1 MKAIWMKKGIMTLM
15 AAAVTM
21 SPERVASEPDHW
33 EYEASQDFTV
43 TSDGVYQFE
52 LYGAQGGSYQEHTG
66 GKGGMVNMQVSLH
79 QNDRVELRIGG
90 SNDSQGGGQGTL
102 TSGGGAATVVINGV
116 TAAVAGGGGGATD
129 TQDGGYGGE
138 VLGGGAINSNG
149 ESSSEPNSAGGGGG
163 YQGGQ
168 SGYTRY
174 HEHTG
179 SEESGGGCYTGEI
192 RHTHDGSCFVQC
204 GTFENFRV
212 SDDQPGYIEANCS
225 VCGEWGSNE
234 GDMDSDFITD
244 GSWTHT
250 KRDCGKDNGA
260 IEGYR
265 LVCGKSK
272 DVIEENKQAYGG
284 TNYYNAEM
292 CRNVSTAAGV
302 RLGNGK
308 IVITQCPQEQ
318 LTLNYFNY
326 DMTLLGS
333 VTTSKGSMADYPVK
347 TEPVRKAD
355 SQYSYTF
362 TGWDDME
369 TGRKEN
375 LTGTDTVHS
384 PVTENKN
391 YIAVYRKIPKEYTV
405 TLEDA
410 YGNVVETITA
420 AYGKQMPDIT
430 LPVREDGL
438 FAGYYL
444 QKGGRGTCYY
454 STSGEAVRKSDIVQ
468 DETFY
473 AYWINPVSVT
483 KQPVSV
489 EVESDYEESYMEVA
503 YAQSTEQGY
512 TITPQWYMQQNGK
525 KTKVENGNT
534 VKCKIPSGYKA
545 GKYTFWCELTVT
557 SEQNGQQIKVS
568 SNQAALQVN
577 QAAEPPKKEDTK
589 PTSPDQ
595 DKDNTTGNPGDT
607 NNGSTP
613 PPDKSDNGSTP
624 PPDKSD
630 NGSTPPPDKSDNG
643 STPLPDN
650 SGNGSTTP
658 PDNSNNGSATPPD
671 NSNNGSTPP
680 PDKSDNGSTTLPD
693 NSDNGST
700 GKTDGADNE
709 ATSKPNIPNNLING
723 ALSKNDITNINDA
736 AFTLAV
742 NPSQLP
748 VNGSKQENTE
758 NTMPALTMVPDP
770 VALTTIPDDTPW
782 ESHASTADSPWI
794 NHTGADNTDYNQAS
808 PDQDAISPQS
818 HATYETELVK
828 ANYSFIVGLSIL
840 GLIAILL
847 LILFLSNNRVDR
859 CAEE

>member
-1 MKAIWMKKGIMTLM
+1 MNAIWMKKGIMTLM

-21 SPERVASEPDHW
+21 SPEQTASEPDHW
-33 EYEASQDFTV
+33 EYEASQDFMV

-79 QNDRVELRIGG
+79 QNDQVELRIGG
-90 SNDSQGGGQGTL
+90 SDGSQGGGQGTL
-102 TSGGGAATVVINGV
+102 TSGGGATTVVINGV

-129 TQDGGYGGE
+129 TQDGGYGGIDKG
-138 VLGGGAINSNG
+138 VLNGTSMG
-149 ESSSEPNSAGGGGG
+149 ESSTEPNSAGGGGG

-333 VTTSKGSMADYPVK
+333 VTASKGSMVDYPVK

-362 TGWDDME
+362 SGWDDME

-375 LTGTDTVHS
+375 LTGADTVQS

-391 YIAVYRKIPKEYTV
+391 YIAVYRNIPREYTV
-405 TLEDA
+405 ILEDA

-420 AYGKQMPDIT
+420 AYRKQMPDIT

-438 FAGYYL
+438 FAGYYR
-444 QKGGRGTCYY
+444 QKDGRGTCYY
-454 STSGEAVRKSDIVQ
+454 STSGEPARKSDIVQ

-473 AYWINPVSVT
+473 AYWVNPVSVT
-483 KQPVSV
+483 KQPTSV
-489 EVESDYEESYMEVA
+489 EVESDYTESYMEVA
-503 YAQSTEQGY
+503 YEQSMKQGY

-525 KTKVENGNT
+525 KTKVVNGNT

-545 GKYTFWCELTVT
+545 GKYIFWCELTVV

-568 SNQAALQVN
+568 SNQATLQVN

-589 PTSPDQ
+589 PTTPDQ
-595 DKDNTTGNPGDT
+595 DKDNSTGNPGGT
-607 NNGSTP
+607 NNGSTTKP
-613 PPDKSDNGSTP
+613 GDSDNGNTANPGDSN
-624 PPDKSD
+624 S
-630 NGSTPPPDKSDNG
+630 GSTTN
-643 STPLPDN
+643 PDN
-650 SGNGSTTP
+650 SSNGSMTK
-658 PDNSNNGSATPPD
+658 PDNSNNGNTTKPGDSSNGNATKPGD
-671 NSNNGSTPP
+671 
-680 PDKSDNGSTTLPD
+680 SDNGSTTKPD
-693 NSDNGST
+693 NSDSGST
-700 GKTDGADNE
+700 GKSDSVNNGTTNKPDNADNG
-709 ATSKPNIPNNLING
+709 TSGKNDNSTNVVPG
-723 ALSKNDITNINDA
+723 KNDITNIGNGTFM
-736 AFTLAV
+736 FTDSL

-748 VNGSKQENTE
+748 VNGIKQENTE

-770 VALTTIPDDTPW
+770 AALTIIPDDTPW

-847 LILFLSNNRVDR
+847 LILFLSNNHEDH
-859 CAEE
+859 CATE

>member
-21 SPERVASEPDHW
+21 SPEQTASEPDHW
-33 EYEASQDFTV
+33 EYEVSQDFTV

-52 LYGAQGGSYQEHTG
+52 LYGAQGGSYQDNTG
-66 GKGGMVNMQVSLH
+66 GLGGMVNMQVSLH
-79 QNDRVELRIGG
+79 RNDRVELRIGG

-102 TSGGGAATVVINGV
+102 TFGGGATTVVINGV

-129 TQDGGYGGE
+129 SLNGGS
-138 VLGGGAINSNG
+138 GGGNRGIMPDSSIG

-192 RHTHDGSCFVQC
+192 RHIHNGSCFVQC

-212 SDDQPGYIEANCS
+212 SDDQPGYIEASCS

-250 KRDCGKDNGA
+250 KRDCGKDNSS
-260 IEGYR
+260 IDKYR
-265 LVCGKSK
+265 LSCGKSETM
-272 DVIEENKQAYGG
+272 IEENKQAYGG
-284 TNYYNAEM
+284 TNYYNSDV
-292 CRNVSTAAGV
+292 CKNVSVAAGV
-302 RLGNGK
+302 RQGGGK
-308 IVITQCPQEQ
+308 ITITQLTKEQ
-318 LTLNYFNY
+318 LTLNYYNY

-333 VTTSKGSMADYPVK
+333 VTASKGSIADYPVK
-347 TEPVRKAD
+347 TEPARKAD

-420 AYGKQMPDIT
+420 AYGKQMPDIM

-444 QKGGRGTCYY
+444 QKGGRETCYY

-525 KTKVENGNT
+525 KTKVVNGNT

-545 GKYTFWCELTVT
+545 GKYTFWCELTVV

-589 PTSPDQ
+589 PTTPDQ
-595 DKDNTTGNPGDT
+595 DKDNSTGNPGDA
-607 NNGSTP
+607 NNGSTTK
-613 PPDKSDNGSTP
+613 PDDTS
-624 PPDKSD
+624 
-630 NGSTPPPDKSDNG
+630 
-643 STPLPDN
+643 
-650 SGNGSTTP
+650 NGSTTKP
-658 PDNSNNGSATPPD
+658 GDSS
-671 NSNNGSTPP
+671 
-680 PDKSDNGSTTLPD
+680 NGSTTKPD
-693 NSDNGST
+693 NSDSGST
-700 GKTDGADNE
+700 GKSDSSNNETTNKPDNTDNGISGKNDNSSNGN
-709 ATSKPNIPNNLING
+709 TSKSDIPNNLINRVPG
-723 ALSKNDITNINDA
+723 KNDNTNINDVT
-736 AFTLAV
+736 FVLADGL
-742 NPSQLP
+742 NQIQPP
-748 VNGSKQENTE
+748 VNSNNTKTEEAPAIENDIQ
-758 NTMPALTMVPDP
+758 L
-770 VALTTIPDDTPW
+770 LTTIPDDTPW
-782 ESHASTADSPWI
+782 ESRTSADNTPWI
-794 NHTGADNTDYNQAS
+794 NNTGTDDNINH
-808 PDQDAISPQS
+808 DQDAISPQNP
-818 HATYETELVK
+818 AAYQAELGR
-828 ANYSFIVGLSIL
+828 ANASFLVGLSIL

-847 LILFLSNNRVDR
+847 LILFLSNNRADR

>member
-1 MKAIWMKKGIMTLM
+1 MNAIWMKKGIMALM

-21 SPERVASEPDHW
+21 SPEQTASEPDHW
-33 EYEASQDFTV
+33 EYEASQDFAV

-52 LYGAQGGSYQEHTG
+52 LYGAQGGSYQDNTG
-66 GKGGMVNMQVSLH
+66 GLGGMVNMQVSLH

-102 TSGGGAATVVINGV
+102 TSGGGATTVVINGV

-129 TQDGGYGGE
+129 ILNGESGGCGFSGIST
-138 VLGGGAINSNG
+138 GNG

-250 KRDCGKDNGA
+250 KRDCGKDSNS
-260 IEGYR
+260 IDKYQ
-265 LVCGKSK
+265 LSCGKSETM
-272 DVIEENKQAYGG
+272 IEENKQAYGG
-284 TNYYNAEM
+284 TNYYNSDV
-292 CRNVSTAAGV
+292 CKNVSVAAGV
-302 RLGNGK
+302 RRGSGK
-308 IVITQCPQEQ
+308 IAITQLTQEQ
-318 LTLNYFNY
+318 LTINYYNY
-326 DMTLLGS
+326 NMTLLGS
-333 VTTSKGSMADYPVK
+333 VTASKGSIADYPVK
-347 TEPVRKAD
+347 TEPARKAD

-375 LTGTDTVHS
+375 LTGADTVQS

-391 YIAVYRKIPKEYTV
+391 YIAVYRNIPREYTV
-405 TLEDA
+405 ILEDA
-410 YGNVVETITA
+410 YGNVVEIITA
-420 AYGKQMPDIT
+420 AYGKQMPNIM

-444 QKGGRGTCYY
+444 QKDGRGTCYY
-454 STSGEAVRKSDIVQ
+454 STSGEPARKSDIVQ

-473 AYWINPVSVT
+473 AYWVNPVSIT
-483 KQPVSV
+483 KQPTSV
-489 EVESDYEESYMEVA
+489 EVESDYTESYMEVA
-503 YAQSTEQGY
+503 YEQSMKQGY

-525 KTKVENGNT
+525 KTKVVNGNT

-545 GKYTFWCELTVT
+545 GKYTFWCELTVV

-589 PTSPDQ
+589 PTSPDL
-595 DKDNTTGNPGDT
+595 DKDNTTGKPGDT

-613 PPDKSDNGSTP
+613 P
-624 PPDKSD
+624 
-630 NGSTPPPDKSDNG
+630 
-643 STPLPDN
+643 
-650 SGNGSTTP
+650 
-658 PDNSNNGSATPPD
+658 
-671 NSNNGSTPP
+671 
-680 PDKSDNGSTTLPD
+680 PD

-847 LILFLSNNRVDR
+847 LILFLSNNHGDH
-859 CAEE
+859 CATE

>member
-1 MKAIWMKKGIMTLM
+1 
-15 AAAVTM
+15 
-21 SPERVASEPDHW
+21 
-33 EYEASQDFTV
+33 
-43 TSDGVYQFE
+43 
-52 LYGAQGGSYQEHTG
+52 
-66 GKGGMVNMQVSLH
+66 MQVSLH

-102 TSGGGAATVVINGV
+102 TSGGGATTVVINGV

-129 TQDGGYGGE
+129 ILNGESGGCGFSGIST
-138 VLGGGAINSNG
+138 GNG

-179 SEESGGGCYTGEI
+179 SEESGGGCYTGEV
-192 RHTHDGSCFVQC
+192 RHIHDGSCFVQC

-212 SDDQPGYIEANCS
+212 SDDQPGYIEASCS

-284 TNYYNAEM
+284 TNYYNAEI

-318 LTLNYFNY
+318 RTFNYFNY

-333 VTTSKGSMADYPVK
+333 VTASKGSIADYPVK
-347 TEPVRKAD
+347 TEPARKAD

-375 LTGTDTVHS
+375 LTGADTVQS

-391 YIAVYRKIPKEYTV
+391 YIAVYRNIPREYTV

-420 AYGKQMPDIT
+420 AYRKQMPDIT

-444 QKGGRGTCYY
+444 QKDGRGTCYY
-454 STSGEAVRKSDIVQ
+454 STSGEPARKSDIVQ

-473 AYWINPVSVT
+473 AYWVNPVSVT
-483 KQPVSV
+483 KQPASV
-489 EVESDYEESYMEVA
+489 EVESDYAECYMEVA

-568 SNQAALQVN
+568 SNQVTLQVN

-589 PTSPDQ
+589 PTTPDQ
-595 DKDNTTGNPGDT
+595 DKDNTTGKPGDT

-613 PPDKSDNGSTP
+613 P
-624 PPDKSD
+624 
-630 NGSTPPPDKSDNG
+630 
-643 STPLPDN
+643 
-650 SGNGSTTP
+650 
-658 PDNSNNGSATPPD
+658 
-671 NSNNGSTPP
+671 
-680 PDKSDNGSTTLPD
+680 PD

-840 GLIAILL
+840 GLMAILL
-847 LILFLSNNRVDR
+847 LILFLSNNHGDH
-859 CAEE
+859 CATE

>member
-1 MKAIWMKKGIMTLM
+1 MNAIWMKKGIMTLM

-21 SPERVASEPDHW
+21 SPEQTASEPDHW
-33 EYEASQDFTV
+33 EYEVSQDFTV
-43 TSDGVYQFE
+43 ASDGIYQFE

-102 TSGGGAATVVINGV
+102 TSGGGATTVVINGV

-129 TQDGGYGGE
+129 ILNGESGGCGFSGIST
-138 VLGGGAINSNG
+138 GNG

-179 SEESGGGCYTGEI
+179 SEESGGGCYTGEV
-192 RHTHDGSCFVQC
+192 RHIHDGSCFVQC

-212 SDDQPGYIEANCS
+212 SDDQPGYIEASCS

-250 KRDCGKDNGA
+250 KRNCGKDTNS
-260 IEGYR
+260 IDKYQ
-265 LVCGKSK
+265 LSCGKSETM
-272 DVIEENKQAYGG
+272 IEENKQAYGG
-284 TNYYNAEM
+284 TNYYNSDV
-292 CRNVSTAAGV
+292 CKNVSVAAGV
-302 RLGNGK
+302 RQGSGK
-308 IVITQCPQEQ
+308 ITITQLTKER
-318 LTLNYFNY
+318 LTLNYYNY

-333 VTTSKGSMADYPVK
+333 VTASKGSIADYPVK

-444 QKGGRGTCYY
+444 QKGGRETCYY

-483 KQPVSV
+483 KQPASV
-489 EVESDYEESYMEVA
+489 EVESDYAECYMEVA

-589 PTSPDQ
+589 PTSPDL
-595 DKDNTTGNPGDT
+595 DKDNTTGKPGDT

-613 PPDKSDNGSTP
+613 P
-624 PPDKSD
+624 
-630 NGSTPPPDKSDNG
+630 
-643 STPLPDN
+643 
-650 SGNGSTTP
+650 
-658 PDNSNNGSATPPD
+658 
-671 NSNNGSTPP
+671 
-680 PDKSDNGSTTLPD
+680 PD

-847 LILFLSNNRVDR
+847 LILFLSNNHGDH
-859 CAEE
+859 CATE

>member
-1 MKAIWMKKGIMTLM
+1 MRLKYYNIPPCYVTNVNEYARRSSSMNAIWMKKGIMTLM
-15 AAAVTM
+15 VAAVTM
-21 SPERVASEPDHW
+21 SPEQTASEPDHW

-43 TSDGVYQFE
+43 ASDGIYQFE

-66 GKGGMVNMQVSLH
+66 GKGGIVNMQVSLH

-102 TSGGGAATVVINGV
+102 TAGGGATTVVINGV

-129 TQDGGYGGE
+129 ILNGE
-138 VLGGGAINSNG
+138 SGGGNRGIMPDSSIG

-168 SGYTRY
+168 SGFTRY

-250 KRDCGKDNGA
+250 KRNCGKDTNS
-260 IEGYR
+260 IDKYQ
-265 LVCGKSK
+265 LSCGKSETM
-272 DVIEENKQAYGG
+272 IEENKQAYGG
-284 TNYYNAEM
+284 TNYYNSDV
-292 CRNVSTAAGV
+292 CKNVSVAAGV
-302 RLGNGK
+302 RQGSGK
-308 IVITQCPQEQ
+308 ITITQLTKEQ
-318 LTLNYFNY
+318 LTLNYYNY

-333 VTTSKGSMADYPVK
+333 VTTSKGCMADYPVK
-347 TEPVRKAD
+347 TEPARKAD

-405 TLEDA
+405 TLGDA

-568 SNQAALQVN
+568 SNQATLQVN

-589 PTSPDQ
+589 PTSPDL
-595 DKDNTTGNPGDT
+595 DKDNTTGKPGDA
-607 NNGSTP
+607 
-613 PPDKSDNGSTP
+613 
-624 PPDKSD
+624 
-630 NGSTPPPDKSDNG
+630 
-643 STPLPDN
+643 
-650 SGNGSTTP
+650 
-658 PDNSNNGSATPPD
+658 NNGSATPPD

-758 NTMPALTMVPDP
+758 NTMPALTMMPDP

-840 GLIAILL
+840 GLMAILL
-847 LILFLSNNRVDR
+847 LILFLSNNHEDH
-859 CAEE
+859 CATE

>member
-1 MKAIWMKKGIMTLM
+1 MNAIWMKKGIMTLM
-15 AAAVTM
+15 VAAVTM
-21 SPERVASEPDHW
+21 SPEQTASEPDHW

-43 TSDGVYQFE
+43 ASDGIYQFE

-102 TSGGGAATVVINGV
+102 TAGGGATTVVINGV

-129 TQDGGYGGE
+129 ILNGE
-138 VLGGGAINSNG
+138 SGGGNRGIMPDSSIG

-168 SGYTRY
+168 SGFTRY

-250 KRDCGKDNGA
+250 KRNCGKDTNS
-260 IEGYR
+260 IDKYQ
-265 LVCGKSK
+265 LSCGKSETM
-272 DVIEENKQAYGG
+272 IEENKQAYGG
-284 TNYYNAEM
+284 TNYYNSDV
-292 CRNVSTAAGV
+292 CKNVSVAAGV
-302 RLGNGK
+302 RQGSGK
-308 IVITQCPQEQ
+308 ITITQLTKEQ
-318 LTLNYFNY
+318 LTLNYYNY

-333 VTTSKGSMADYPVK
+333 VTTSKGCMADYPVK
-347 TEPVRKAD
+347 TEPARKAD

-405 TLEDA
+405 TLGDA

-568 SNQAALQVN
+568 SNQATLQVN

-589 PTSPDQ
+589 PTSPDL
-595 DKDNTTGNPGDT
+595 DKDNTTGKPGDA
-607 NNGSTP
+607 
-613 PPDKSDNGSTP
+613 
-624 PPDKSD
+624 
-630 NGSTPPPDKSDNG
+630 
-643 STPLPDN
+643 
-650 SGNGSTTP
+650 
-658 PDNSNNGSATPPD
+658 NNGSATPPD

-758 NTMPALTMVPDP
+758 NTMPALTMMPDP

-840 GLIAILL
+840 GLMAILL
-847 LILFLSNNRVDR
+847 LILFLSNNHEDH
-859 CAEE
+859 CATE

>member
-21 SPERVASEPDHW
+21 SPEQTASEPDHW

-43 TSDGVYQFE
+43 TSDGIYQFE
-52 LYGAQGGSYQEHTG
+52 LYGAQGGSYQDNTG
-66 GKGGMVNMQVSLH
+66 GLGGMVNMQVSLH
-79 QNDRVELRIGG
+79 RNDRVELRIGG

-102 TSGGGAATVVINGV
+102 TAGGGATTVVINGV

-129 TQDGGYGGE
+129 TQDGGYGGIDKG
-138 VLGGGAINSNG
+138 VLNGTSMG

-204 GTFENFRV
+204 GTFENFRI

-405 TLEDA
+405 ILEDA

-420 AYGKQMPDIT
+420 AYGKQMPDIM

-438 FAGYYL
+438 FAGYYR
-444 QKGGRGTCYY
+444 QKDGRGTCYY
-454 STSGEAVRKSDIVQ
+454 STSGEPARKSDIVQ

-473 AYWINPVSVT
+473 AYWVNPVSIT
-483 KQPVSV
+483 KQPTPV
-489 EVESDYEESYMEVA
+489 EVESDYTESYMEVA
-503 YAQSTEQGY
+503 YAQSMKQGY

-525 KTKVENGNT
+525 KTKVVNGNT

-568 SNQAALQVN
+568 SNQVTLQVN

-589 PTSPDQ
+589 PTSPDL
-595 DKDNTTGNPGDT
+595 DKDNTTGNPGDA
-607 NNGSTP
+607 NNGSTTK
-613 PPDKSDNGSTP
+613 PDDTS
-624 PPDKSD
+624 
-630 NGSTPPPDKSDNG
+630 
-643 STPLPDN
+643 
-650 SGNGSTTP
+650 NGSTTNP
-658 PDNSNNGSATPPD
+658 GDSNNGSAT
-671 NSNNGSTPP
+671 
-680 PDKSDNGSTTLPD
+680 KPD
-693 NSDNGST
+693 NSDSEST
-700 GKTDGADNE
+700 GKSDSPNNETTNKPDNTDNGISGKNDNFLNGT
-709 ATSKPNIPNNLING
+709 TSKPDIPNDLING
-723 ALSKNDITNINDA
+723 VPGKNDITNINDVT
-736 AFTLAV
+736 FVLADGL
-742 NPSQLP
+742 NQIQPPMNSNNTKTEEAP
-748 VNGSKQENTE
+748 ATE
-758 NTMPALTMVPDP
+758 NDIQL
-770 VALTTIPDDTPW
+770 LTTIPDDTPW
-782 ESHASTADSPWI
+782 ESHTSADNTPWI
-794 NHTGADNTDYNQAS
+794 NNTGTDDNTNH
-808 PDQDAISPQS
+808 DQDAISPQNP
-818 HATYETELVK
+818 AAYQAELGR
-828 ANYSFIVGLSIL
+828 ANASFLVGLGIL

-847 LILFLSNNRVDR
+847 LILFLSNNRADR

>member
-21 SPERVASEPDHW
+21 SPEQTASEPDHW

-43 TSDGVYQFE
+43 TSDGIYQFE

-90 SNDSQGGGQGTL
+90 SNESQRGGQGTL
-102 TSGGGAATVVINGV
+102 TAGGGATTVVINGV

-129 TQDGGYGGE
+129 ILNGESGGCGFSGIST
-138 VLGGGAINSNG
+138 GNG

-444 QKGGRGTCYY
+444 QKDGRGTCYY
-454 STSGEAVRKSDIVQ
+454 STSGEPARKSDIVQ

-473 AYWINPVSVT
+473 AYWVNPVSIT
-483 KQPVSV
+483 KQPASV
-489 EVESDYEESYMEVA
+489 EVESDYAESYMEVA
-503 YAQSTEQGY
+503 YAQSAEPGY

-568 SNQAALQVN
+568 SNQATLQVN

-589 PTSPDQ
+589 PTSPDL
-595 DKDNTTGNPGDT
+595 DKDNTTGKPGDA
-607 NNGSTP
+607 
-613 PPDKSDNGSTP
+613 
-624 PPDKSD
+624 
-630 NGSTPPPDKSDNG
+630 
-643 STPLPDN
+643 
-650 SGNGSTTP
+650 
-658 PDNSNNGSATPPD
+658 NNGSATPPD

-758 NTMPALTMVPDP
+758 NTMPALTMMPDP

-840 GLIAILL
+840 GLMAILL
-847 LILFLSNNRVDR
+847 LILFLSNNRADR

>member
-1 MKAIWMKKGIMTLM
+1 MKAIWMKKGIMALM

-21 SPERVASEPDHW
+21 SPEQTASEPDHW

-52 LYGAQGGSYQEHTG
+52 LYGAQGGSYQDNTG
-66 GKGGMVNMQVSLH
+66 GLGGMVNMQVSLH

-90 SNDSQGGGQGTL
+90 SNDSQGEGQGTL
-102 TSGGGAATVVINGV
+102 TSGGGATTVVINGV

-129 TQDGGYGGE
+129 ILNGESGGCGFSGIST
-138 VLGGGAINSNG
+138 GNG

-250 KRDCGKDNGA
+250 KRDCGKDSNS
-260 IEGYR
+260 IDKYQ
-265 LVCGKSK
+265 LSCGKSETM
-272 DVIEENKQAYGG
+272 IEENKQAYGG
-284 TNYYNAEM
+284 TNYYNSDV
-292 CRNVSTAAGV
+292 CKNVSVAAGV
-302 RLGNGK
+302 RRGSGK
-308 IVITQCPQEQ
+308 IAITQLTQEQ
-318 LTLNYFNY
+318 LTINYYNY
-326 DMTLLGS
+326 NMTLLGS
-333 VTTSKGSMADYPVK
+333 VTASKGSIADYPVK
-347 TEPVRKAD
+347 TEPARKAD

-375 LTGTDTVHS
+375 LTGADTVQS

-391 YIAVYRKIPKEYTV
+391 YIAVYRNIPREYTV
-405 TLEDA
+405 ILEDA
-410 YGNVVETITA
+410 YGNVVEIITA
-420 AYGKQMPDIT
+420 AYGKQMPDIM

-438 FAGYYL
+438 FAGYYR
-444 QKGGRGTCYY
+444 QKDGRGTCYY
-454 STSGEAVRKSDIVQ
+454 STSGEPARKSDIVQ

-473 AYWINPVSVT
+473 AYWVNPVSIT
-483 KQPVSV
+483 KQPTPV
-489 EVESDYEESYMEVA
+489 EVESDYTESYMEVA

-568 SNQAALQVN
+568 SNQVTLQVN

-589 PTSPDQ
+589 PTSPDL
-595 DKDNTTGNPGDT
+595 DKDNTTGKPGDT

-613 PPDKSDNGSTP
+613 P
-624 PPDKSD
+624 
-630 NGSTPPPDKSDNG
+630 
-643 STPLPDN
+643 
-650 SGNGSTTP
+650 
-658 PDNSNNGSATPPD
+658 
-671 NSNNGSTPP
+671 
-680 PDKSDNGSTTLPD
+680 PD

-818 HATYETELVK
+818 HATYETELMK

-847 LILFLSNNRVDR
+847 LILFLSNNRADR

>member
-1 MKAIWMKKGIMTLM
+1 
-15 AAAVTM
+15 
-21 SPERVASEPDHW
+21 
-33 EYEASQDFTV
+33 
-43 TSDGVYQFE
+43 
-52 LYGAQGGSYQEHTG
+52 
-66 GKGGMVNMQVSLH
+66 
-79 QNDRVELRIGG
+79 
-90 SNDSQGGGQGTL
+90 
-102 TSGGGAATVVINGV
+102 
-116 TAAVAGGGGGATD
+116 
-129 TQDGGYGGE
+129 
-138 VLGGGAINSNG
+138 
-149 ESSSEPNSAGGGGG
+149 
-163 YQGGQ
+163 
-168 SGYTRY
+168 
-174 HEHTG
+174 
-179 SEESGGGCYTGEI
+179 
-192 RHTHDGSCFVQC
+192 
-204 GTFENFRV
+204 
-212 SDDQPGYIEANCS
+212 
-225 VCGEWGSNE
+225 
-234 GDMDSDFITD
+234 
-244 GSWTHT
+244 
-250 KRDCGKDNGA
+250 
-260 IEGYR
+260 
-265 LVCGKSK
+265 
-272 DVIEENKQAYGG
+272 
-284 TNYYNAEM
+284 
-292 CRNVSTAAGV
+292 
-302 RLGNGK
+302 
-308 IVITQCPQEQ
+308 
-318 LTLNYFNY
+318 
-326 DMTLLGS
+326 
-333 VTTSKGSMADYPVK
+333 MADYPVK

-525 KTKVENGNT
+525 KTKVVNGNT

-545 GKYTFWCELTVT
+545 GKYTFWCELTVV

-589 PTSPDQ
+589 PTIPDQ
-595 DKDNTTGNPGDT
+595 DKDNTTGKPGDT
-607 NNGSTP
+607 N
-613 PPDKSDNGSTP
+613 
-624 PPDKSD
+624 
-630 NGSTPPPDKSDNG
+630 NG

-650 SGNGSTTP
+650 SGNGST
-658 PDNSNNGSATPPD
+658 TPPD

-709 ATSKPNIPNNLING
+709 ATSKPNIPN
-723 ALSKNDITNINDA
+723 NDA

-840 GLIAILL
+840 GLMAILL
-847 LILFLSNNRVDR
+847 LILFLSNNHGDR

>member
-1 MKAIWMKKGIMTLM
+1 MNAIWMKKGIMTLM
-15 AAAVTM
+15 VAAVTM
-21 SPERVASEPDHW
+21 SPEQTASEPDHW

-43 TSDGVYQFE
+43 ASDGIYQFE

-66 GKGGMVNMQVSLH
+66 GKGGIVNMQVSLH

-102 TSGGGAATVVINGV
+102 TAGGGATTVVINGV

-129 TQDGGYGGE
+129 ILNGE
-138 VLGGGAINSNG
+138 SGGGNRGIMPDSSIG

-168 SGYTRY
+168 SGFTRY

-250 KRDCGKDNGA
+250 KRNCGKDTNS
-260 IEGYR
+260 IDKYQ
-265 LVCGKSK
+265 LSCGKSETM
-272 DVIEENKQAYGG
+272 IEENKQAYGG
-284 TNYYNAEM
+284 TNYYNSDV
-292 CRNVSTAAGV
+292 CKNVSVAAGV
-302 RLGNGK
+302 RQGSGK
-308 IVITQCPQEQ
+308 ITITQLTKEQ
-318 LTLNYFNY
+318 LTLNYYNY

-333 VTTSKGSMADYPVK
+333 VTTSKGCMADYPVK
-347 TEPVRKAD
+347 TEPARKAD

-405 TLEDA
+405 TLGDA

-568 SNQAALQVN
+568 SNQATLQVN

-589 PTSPDQ
+589 PTSPDL
-595 DKDNTTGNPGDT
+595 DKDNTTGKPGDT
-607 NNGSTP
+607 NNGSTTKP
-613 PPDKSDNGSTP
+613 GDSDNGNTTKPGDS
-624 PPDKSD
+624 SS
-630 NGSTPPPDKSDNG
+630 GSTTKPDDTS
-643 STPLPDN
+643 
-650 SGNGSTTP
+650 NGSTTKP
-658 PDNSNNGSATPPD
+658 GDSS
-671 NSNNGSTPP
+671 
-680 PDKSDNGSTTLPD
+680 NGSTTKPD
-693 NSDNGST
+693 NSDSGST
-700 GKTDGADNE
+700 GKSDSSNNETTNKPDNTDNGISGKNDNSSNGN
-709 ATSKPNIPNNLING
+709 TSKSDIPNNLING
-723 ALSKNDITNINDA
+723 VPGKNDITNINDVT
-736 AFTLAV
+736 FVLADGLNQIQPSV
-742 NPSQLP
+742 NSNNTKTEEAPAIENDIQL
-748 VNGSKQENTE
+748 
-758 NTMPALTMVPDP
+758 
-770 VALTTIPDDTPW
+770 LTTIPDDTPW
-782 ESHASTADSPWI
+782 ESHTSADNTPWI
-794 NHTGADNTDYNQAS
+794 NNTGTDDNTNH
-808 PDQDAISPQS
+808 DQDAISPQNP
-818 HATYETELVK
+818 AAYQAELGR
-828 ANYSFIVGLSIL
+828 ANASFLVGLSIL
-840 GLIAILL
+840 GLIAILM
-847 LILFLSNNRVDR
+847 LILFLSNNRADR

>member
-102 TSGGGAATVVINGV
+102 TAGGGATTVVINGV

-192 RHTHDGSCFVQC
+192 RHIHNGSCFVQC

-212 SDDQPGYIEANCS
+212 SDDQPGYIEASCS

-250 KRDCGKDNGA
+250 KRDCGKDNGS

-468 DETFY
+468 GETFY

-545 GKYTFWCELTVT
+545 GKYTFWCELTVV

-589 PTSPDQ
+589 PTTPDQ
-595 DKDNTTGNPGDT
+595 DKDKDNSTGNPGDA
-607 NNGSTP
+607 NNGSTT
-613 PPDKSDNGSTP
+613 K
-624 PPDKSD
+624 
-630 NGSTPPPDKSDNG
+630 
-643 STPLPDN
+643 
-650 SGNGSTTP
+650 
-658 PDNSNNGSATPPD
+658 
-671 NSNNGSTPP
+671 
-680 PDKSDNGSTTLPD
+680 PD
-693 NSDNGST
+693 NSDSGST
-700 GKTDGADNE
+700 GKSDSPNNETTNKPDNTDNGISGKNDNFLNGT
-709 ATSKPNIPNNLING
+709 TSKPDIPNDLING
-723 ALSKNDITNINDA
+723 VPGKNDITNINDVT
-736 AFTLAV
+736 FVLADGL
-742 NPSQLP
+742 NQIQPP
-748 VNGSKQENTE
+748 VNSNNTKTEEAPAIENDIQ
-758 NTMPALTMVPDP
+758 L
-770 VALTTIPDDTPW
+770 LTTIPDDTPW
-782 ESHASTADSPWI
+782 ESHTSADNTPWI
-794 NHTGADNTDYNQAS
+794 NNTGTDDNTNN
-808 PDQDAISPQS
+808 DQDAISPQNP
-818 HATYETELVK
+818 AAYQAELGR
-828 ANYSFIVGLSIL
+828 ANASFLVGLSIL

-847 LILFLSNNRVDR
+847 LILFLSNNRADR

>member
-21 SPERVASEPDHW
+21 SPEQTASEPDHW

-79 QNDRVELRIGG
+79 QNDQVELRIGG
-90 SNDSQGGGQGTL
+90 SDGSQGGGQGTL
-102 TSGGGAATVVINGV
+102 TFGGGATTVVINGV

-284 TNYYNAEM
+284 TNYYNAEI

-326 DMTLLGS
+326 DMTLLSS
-333 VTTSKGSMADYPVK
+333 VTASKGSIADYPVK

-375 LTGTDTVHS
+375 LTGADTVQS

-391 YIAVYRKIPKEYTV
+391 YIAVYRNIPREYTV

-410 YGNVVETITA
+410 YGNVVEIITA

-438 FAGYYL
+438 FAGYYR
-444 QKGGRGTCYY
+444 QKDGRGTCYY
-454 STSGEAVRKSDIVQ
+454 STSGEPARKSDIVQ

-473 AYWINPVSVT
+473 AYWVNPVSIT
-483 KQPVSV
+483 KQPASV
-489 EVESDYEESYMEVA
+489 EVESDYTESYMEVA
-503 YAQSTEQGY
+503 YEQSTKQGY

-545 GKYTFWCELTVT
+545 GKYTFWCELTVV

-589 PTSPDQ
+589 PTTPDQ
-595 DKDNTTGNPGDT
+595 DKDNSTGKPGGT
-607 NNGSTP
+607 NNGSTTKP
-613 PPDKSDNGSTP
+613 GDSDNE
-624 PPDKSD
+624 
-630 NGSTPPPDKSDNG
+630 
-643 STPLPDN
+643 
-650 SGNGSTTP
+650 
-658 PDNSNNGSATPPD
+658 SAT
-671 NSNNGSTPP
+671 
-680 PDKSDNGSTTLPD
+680 KPD
-693 NSDNGST
+693 NSDSGST
-700 GKTDGADNE
+700 GKSDSVNNGTTNKPDNADNG
-709 ATSKPNIPNNLING
+709 TSGKNDNSTNVVPG
-723 ALSKNDITNINDA
+723 KNDITNIGNGTFM
-736 AFTLAV
+736 FTDSL

-748 VNGSKQENTE
+748 ADGNKQENTV
-758 NTMPALTMVPDP
+758 TPASTIAPVSTALTI
-770 VALTTIPDDTPW
+770 IPDDTPW
-782 ESHASTADSPWI
+782 ESHTSADDTPWI
-794 NHTGADNTDYNQAS
+794 NHTGTDDNTNH
-808 PDQDAISPQS
+808 DQNAVSPQNPT
-818 HATYETELVK
+818 AYQAELGR
-828 ANYSFIVGLSIL
+828 ANASFLVGLGIL

-847 LILFLSNNRVDR
+847 LILFLSNNHEDH
-859 CAEE
+859 CATE

>member
-21 SPERVASEPDHW
+21 SPEQTASEPDHW

-102 TSGGGAATVVINGV
+102 TSGGGATTVVINGV
-116 TAAVAGGGGGATD
+116 TAAVAGGGATD
-129 TQDGGYGGE
+129 SLNGGS
-138 VLGGGAINSNG
+138 GGGNRGIMPDSSIG

-204 GTFENFRV
+204 GTFENFRI

-444 QKGGRGTCYY
+444 QKGGRETCYY

-483 KQPVSV
+483 KQPASV
-489 EVESDYEESYMEVA
+489 EVESDYAECYMEVA

-568 SNQAALQVN
+568 SNQVTLQVN

-589 PTSPDQ
+589 PTSPDL
-595 DKDNTTGNPGDT
+595 DKDNTTGKPGDT

-613 PPDKSDNGSTP
+613 P
-624 PPDKSD
+624 
-630 NGSTPPPDKSDNG
+630 
-643 STPLPDN
+643 
-650 SGNGSTTP
+650 
-658 PDNSNNGSATPPD
+658 
-671 NSNNGSTPP
+671 
-680 PDKSDNGSTTLPD
+680 PD

-840 GLIAILL
+840 GLMAILL
-847 LILFLSNNRVDR
+847 LILFLSNNHEDH
-859 CAEE
+859 CATE

>member
-1 MKAIWMKKGIMTLM
+1 MNAIWMKKGIMTLM

-21 SPERVASEPDHW
+21 SPEQTASEPDHW
-33 EYEASQDFTV
+33 EYEVSQDFTV

-52 LYGAQGGSYQEHTG
+52 LYGAQGGSYQDNTG
-66 GKGGMVNMQVSLH
+66 GLGGMVNMQVSLH
-79 QNDRVELRIGG
+79 RNDRVELRIGG

-102 TSGGGAATVVINGV
+102 TSGGGATTVVINGV

-129 TQDGGYGGE
+129 TQDGGYGGIDKG
-138 VLGGGAINSNG
+138 VLNGTSMG

-212 SDDQPGYIEANCS
+212 SDDQPGYIEASCS

-444 QKGGRGTCYY
+444 QKGGRETYYY

-525 KTKVENGNT
+525 KTKVVNGNT

-545 GKYTFWCELTVT
+545 GKYTFWCELTVV

-568 SNQAALQVN
+568 SNQATLQVN
-577 QAAEPPKKEDTK
+577 RAAEPPKKEDTK
-589 PTSPDQ
+589 PTTPDQ
-595 DKDNTTGNPGDT
+595 DKDNSTGNPDDANNGSTTKPDDTSNGSTTKPGDT
-607 NNGSTP
+607 NNGSTT
-613 PPDKSDNGSTP
+613 K
-624 PPDKSD
+624 
-630 NGSTPPPDKSDNG
+630 
-643 STPLPDN
+643 
-650 SGNGSTTP
+650 
-658 PDNSNNGSATPPD
+658 
-671 NSNNGSTPP
+671 
-680 PDKSDNGSTTLPD
+680 PD
-693 NSDNGST
+693 NSDSGST
-700 GKTDGADNE
+700 GKSDSSNNETTNKPDNTDNGISGKNDNSSNGT
-709 ATSKPNIPNNLING
+709 TSKSDIPNNLING
-723 ALSKNDITNINDA
+723 VPGKNDITNINDVT
-736 AFTLAV
+736 FVLADGL
-742 NPSQLP
+742 NQIQPP
-748 VNGSKQENTE
+748 VNSNNTKTEEAPAIENDIQ
-758 NTMPALTMVPDP
+758 L
-770 VALTTIPDDTPW
+770 LTTIPDDTPW
-782 ESHASTADSPWI
+782 ESHTSADNTPWI
-794 NHTGADNTDYNQAS
+794 NNTGTGDNTNN
-808 PDQDAISPQS
+808 DQDAISPQNP
-818 HATYETELVK
+818 AAYQAELGR
-828 ANYSFIVGLSIL
+828 ANASFLVGLSIL

-847 LILFLSNNRVDR
+847 LILFLSNNRADR

>member
-21 SPERVASEPDHW
+21 SPEQTASEPDHW

-52 LYGAQGGSYQEHTG
+52 LYGAQGGSYQDNTG
-66 GKGGMVNMQVSLH
+66 GLGGMVNMQVSLH
-79 QNDRVELRIGG
+79 RNDRVELRIDG
-90 SNDSQGGGQGTL
+90 SDGSQGGGQGTL
-102 TSGGGAATVVINGV
+102 TSGGGATTVVINGV

-129 TQDGGYGGE
+129 ILNGESGGCGFSGIST
-138 VLGGGAINSNG
+138 GNG

-192 RHTHDGSCFVQC
+192 RYIHNGSCFVQC

-250 KRDCGKDNGA
+250 KRDCGKDSNS
-260 IEGYR
+260 IDKYQ
-265 LVCGKSK
+265 LSCGKSETM
-272 DVIEENKQAYGG
+272 IEENKQAYGG
-284 TNYYNAEM
+284 TNYYNSDV
-292 CRNVSTAAGV
+292 CKNVSVAAGV
-302 RLGNGK
+302 RQGGGK
-308 IVITQCPQEQ
+308 ITITQLTKEQ
-318 LTLNYFNY
+318 LTLNYYNY

-333 VTTSKGSMADYPVK
+333 VTASKGSIADYPVK
-347 TEPVRKAD
+347 TEPARKAD

-375 LTGTDTVHS
+375 LTGADTVQS

-391 YIAVYRKIPKEYTV
+391 YIAVYRNIPREYTV
-405 TLEDA
+405 ILEDA
-410 YGNVVETITA
+410 YGNVVEIITA
-420 AYGKQMPDIT
+420 AYGKQMPDIM

-438 FAGYYL
+438 FAGYYR
-444 QKGGRGTCYY
+444 QKDGRGTCYY
-454 STSGEAVRKSDIVQ
+454 STSGEPARKSDIVQ

-473 AYWINPVSVT
+473 AYWVNPVSIT
-483 KQPVSV
+483 KQPTPV
-489 EVESDYEESYMEVA
+489 EVESDYTESYMEVA
-503 YAQSTEQGY
+503 YAQSMKQGY

-525 KTKVENGNT
+525 KTKVVNGNT

-545 GKYTFWCELTVT
+545 GKYIFWCELTVT

-568 SNQAALQVN
+568 SNQATLQVN
-577 QAAEPPKKEDTK
+577 QAADPPKKEDTK
-589 PTSPDQ
+589 PTSPDL
-595 DKDNTTGNPGDT
+595 DKDNTTGKPGDT

-613 PPDKSDNGSTP
+613 PS
-624 PPDKSD
+624 DKSD

-847 LILFLSNNRVDR
+847 LILFLSNNRADR

>member
-1 MKAIWMKKGIMTLM
+1 M
-15 AAAVTM
+15 
-21 SPERVASEPDHW
+21 
-33 EYEASQDFTV
+33 
-43 TSDGVYQFE
+43 
-52 LYGAQGGSYQEHTG
+52 
-66 GKGGMVNMQVSLH
+66 
-79 QNDRVELRIGG
+79 
-90 SNDSQGGGQGTL
+90 
-102 TSGGGAATVVINGV
+102 
-116 TAAVAGGGGGATD
+116 
-129 TQDGGYGGE
+129 
-138 VLGGGAINSNG
+138 
-149 ESSSEPNSAGGGGG
+149 
-163 YQGGQ
+163 
-168 SGYTRY
+168 
-174 HEHTG
+174 
-179 SEESGGGCYTGEI
+179 
-192 RHTHDGSCFVQC
+192 
-204 GTFENFRV
+204 
-212 SDDQPGYIEANCS
+212 
-225 VCGEWGSNE
+225 CGEWGSNE

-444 QKGGRGTCYY
+444 QKGGRETCYY

-525 KTKVENGNT
+525 KTKVVNGNT

-589 PTSPDQ
+589 PTTPDQ
-595 DKDNTTGNPGDT
+595 DKDNTTGKPGDT

-613 PPDKSDNGSTP
+613 P
-624 PPDKSD
+624 
-630 NGSTPPPDKSDNG
+630 
-643 STPLPDN
+643 
-650 SGNGSTTP
+650 
-658 PDNSNNGSATPPD
+658 
-671 NSNNGSTPP
+671 
-680 PDKSDNGSTTLPD
+680 PD

-840 GLIAILL
+840 GLMAILL
-847 LILFLSNNRVDR
+847 LILFLSNNHEDH
-859 CAEE
+859 CATE

>member
-21 SPERVASEPDHW
+21 SPEQTASEPDHW

-43 TSDGVYQFE
+43 TSDGIYQFE
-52 LYGAQGGSYQEHTG
+52 LYGAQGGSYQDNTG
-66 GKGGMVNMQVSLH
+66 GLGGMVNMQVSLH
-79 QNDRVELRIGG
+79 QNDQVELRIGG
-90 SNDSQGGGQGTL
+90 SDGSQGGGQGTL
-102 TSGGGAATVVINGV
+102 TFGGGATTVVINGV

-129 TQDGGYGGE
+129 SLNGGS
-138 VLGGGAINSNG
+138 GGGNRGIMPDSSIG

-192 RHTHDGSCFVQC
+192 RHIHNGSCFVQC
-204 GTFENFRV
+204 GTFENFRA
-212 SDDQPGYIEANCS
+212 SGDQPGYIEASCS

-333 VTTSKGSMADYPVK
+333 VTASKGSIADYPVK

-391 YIAVYRKIPKEYTV
+391 YIAVYRKIPREYTV

-420 AYGKQMPDIT
+420 AYGKQMLDIM

-444 QKGGRGTCYY
+444 QKGGRETCYY

-525 KTKVENGNT
+525 KTKVVNGNT

-545 GKYTFWCELTVT
+545 GKYTFWCELTVV

-589 PTSPDQ
+589 PTTPDQ
-595 DKDNTTGNPGDT
+595 DKDNSTGNPGDANNGSATKPGDSDNGNTTKPGDSSSGSTTKPDDTSNGSTTKPGDT
-607 NNGSTP
+607 NNGSTT
-613 PPDKSDNGSTP
+613 K
-624 PPDKSD
+624 
-630 NGSTPPPDKSDNG
+630 
-643 STPLPDN
+643 
-650 SGNGSTTP
+650 
-658 PDNSNNGSATPPD
+658 
-671 NSNNGSTPP
+671 
-680 PDKSDNGSTTLPD
+680 PD
-693 NSDNGST
+693 NSDSGST
-700 GKTDGADNE
+700 GKSDSSNNETTNKPDNTDNGISGKNDNSSNGN
-709 ATSKPNIPNNLING
+709 TSKSDIPNNLINRVPG
-723 ALSKNDITNINDA
+723 KNDITNINDVT
-736 AFTLAV
+736 FVLADGL
-742 NPSQLP
+742 NQIQPP
-748 VNGSKQENTE
+748 VNSNNTKTEEAPAIENDIQ
-758 NTMPALTMVPDP
+758 L
-770 VALTTIPDDTPW
+770 LTTIPDDTPW
-782 ESHASTADSPWI
+782 ESHTSADNTPWI
-794 NHTGADNTDYNQAS
+794 NNTGTDDNINH
-808 PDQDAISPQS
+808 DQDAISPQNP
-818 HATYETELVK
+818 AAYQAELGR
-828 ANYSFIVGLSIL
+828 ANASFLVGLSIL

-847 LILFLSNNRVDR
+847 LILFLSNNRADR

>member
-102 TSGGGAATVVINGV
+102 TFGGGATTVVINGV

-129 TQDGGYGGE
+129 SLNGGS
-138 VLGGGAINSNG
+138 GGGNRGIMPDSSIG

-212 SDDQPGYIEANCS
+212 SDDLPGYIEANCS

-250 KRDCGKDNGA
+250 KRNCGKDSNS
-260 IEGYR
+260 IDKYQ
-265 LVCGKSK
+265 LSCGKSETM
-272 DVIEENKQAYGG
+272 IEENKQAYGG
-284 TNYYNAEM
+284 TNYYNSDV
-292 CRNVSTAAGV
+292 CKNVSVAAGV
-302 RLGNGK
+302 RQGSGK
-308 IVITQCPQEQ
+308 ITITQLTKEQ
-318 LTLNYFNY
+318 LILNYYNY

-333 VTTSKGSMADYPVK
+333 VTTSKGSIADYPVK
-347 TEPVRKAD
+347 TEPARKAD

-375 LTGTDTVHS
+375 LTGADTVQS

-420 AYGKQMPDIT
+420 AYRKQMPDIT

-444 QKGGRGTCYY
+444 QKDGRGTCYY

-525 KTKVENGNT
+525 KTKVVNGNT

-545 GKYTFWCELTVT
+545 GKYTFWCELTVV

-589 PTSPDQ
+589 PTTPDQ
-595 DKDNTTGNPGDT
+595 DKDNSTGNPGDA
-607 NNGSTP
+607 NNGSTTK
-613 PPDKSDNGSTP
+613 PDDTS
-624 PPDKSD
+624 
-630 NGSTPPPDKSDNG
+630 
-643 STPLPDN
+643 
-650 SGNGSTTP
+650 NGSTTKP
-658 PDNSNNGSATPPD
+658 GDSS
-671 NSNNGSTPP
+671 
-680 PDKSDNGSTTLPD
+680 NGSTTKPD
-693 NSDNGST
+693 NSDSGST
-700 GKTDGADNE
+700 GKSDSSNNETTNKPDNTDNGISGKNDNSSNGN
-709 ATSKPNIPNNLING
+709 TSKSDIPNNLING
-723 ALSKNDITNINDA
+723 VPGKNDITNINDVT
-736 AFTLAV
+736 FVLADGL
-742 NPSQLP
+742 NQIQPP
-748 VNGSKQENTE
+748 VNSNNTKTEEAPAIENDIQ
-758 NTMPALTMVPDP
+758 L
-770 VALTTIPDDTPW
+770 LTTIPDDTPW
-782 ESHASTADSPWI
+782 ESRTSADNTPWI
-794 NHTGADNTDYNQAS
+794 NNTGTDDNINH
-808 PDQDAISPQS
+808 DQDAISPQNP
-818 HATYETELVK
+818 AAYQAELGR
-828 ANYSFIVGLSIL
+828 ANASFLVGLSIL

-847 LILFLSNNRVDR
+847 LILFLSNNRADR

>member
-1 MKAIWMKKGIMTLM
+1 MNAIWMKKGIMALM

-21 SPERVASEPDHW
+21 SPEQTASEPDHW
-33 EYEASQDFTV
+33 EYEASQDFAV

-52 LYGAQGGSYQEHTG
+52 LYGAQGGSYQDNTG
-66 GKGGMVNMQVSLH
+66 GLGGMVNMQVSLH

-102 TSGGGAATVVINGV
+102 TSGGGATTVVINGV

-129 TQDGGYGGE
+129 ILNGESGGCGFSGIST
-138 VLGGGAINSNG
+138 GNG

-163 YQGGQ
+163 YQGVQ

-179 SEESGGGCYTGEI
+179 SEESGGGCYTGEV
-192 RHTHDGSCFVQC
+192 RHIHDGSCFVQC

-212 SDDQPGYIEANCS
+212 SDDQPGYIEASCS

-284 TNYYNAEM
+284 TNYYNAEI

-318 LTLNYFNY
+318 RTFNYFNY

-333 VTTSKGSMADYPVK
+333 VTASKGSIADYPVK
-347 TEPVRKAD
+347 TEPARKAD

-375 LTGTDTVHS
+375 LTGADTVQS

-391 YIAVYRKIPKEYTV
+391 YIAVYRNIPREYTV

-420 AYGKQMPDIT
+420 AYRKQMPDIT

-444 QKGGRGTCYY
+444 QKDGRGTCYY
-454 STSGEAVRKSDIVQ
+454 STSGEPARKSDIVQ

-473 AYWINPVSVT
+473 AYWVNPVSVT
-483 KQPVSV
+483 KQPASV
-489 EVESDYEESYMEVA
+489 EVESDYAECYMEVA

-568 SNQAALQVN
+568 SNQVTLQVN

-589 PTSPDQ
+589 PTTPDQ
-595 DKDNTTGNPGDT
+595 DKDNTTGKPGDT

-613 PPDKSDNGSTP
+613 P
-624 PPDKSD
+624 
-630 NGSTPPPDKSDNG
+630 
-643 STPLPDN
+643 
-650 SGNGSTTP
+650 
-658 PDNSNNGSATPPD
+658 
-671 NSNNGSTPP
+671 
-680 PDKSDNGSTTLPD
+680 PD

-840 GLIAILL
+840 GLMAILL
-847 LILFLSNNRVDR
+847 LILFLSNNHGDH
-859 CAEE
+859 CATE

>member
-21 SPERVASEPDHW
+21 SPERVTSEPDHW
-33 EYEASQDFTV
+33 EYEVSQDFTV
-43 TSDGVYQFE
+43 ASDGIYQFE

-66 GKGGMVNMQVSLH
+66 GKGGMVNMQVSLQ

-90 SNDSQGGGQGTL
+90 SDGSQGGGQGTL
-102 TSGGGAATVVINGV
+102 TFGGGATTVVINGV
-116 TAAVAGGGGGATD
+116 TVAVAGGGGGATD
-129 TQDGGYGGE
+129 ILNGESGGCGFSGIST
-138 VLGGGAINSNG
+138 GNG

-163 YQGGQ
+163 HQGGQ

-318 LTLNYFNY
+318 LTLNYYNY

-333 VTTSKGSMADYPVK
+333 VTTSKGSTAAYPVK
-347 TEPVRKAD
+347 IEPIRKED
-355 SQYSYTF
+355 SQYSYNF

-375 LTGTDTVHS
+375 LTGADTVQS

-391 YIAVYRKIPKEYTV
+391 YIAVYRNIPREYTV

-420 AYGKQMPDIT
+420 VYGKQMPDIT
-430 LPVREDGL
+430 LPVREDEL
-438 FAGYYL
+438 FAGYYR
-444 QKGGRGTCYY
+444 QKDGRETCYY
-454 STSGEAVRKSDIVQ
+454 STSGEPTRKSDIVQ
-468 DETFY
+468 NETFY
-473 AYWINPVSVT
+473 AYWVKPVSIT

-489 EVESDYEESYMEVA
+489 EVESDYKESYMEIT
-503 YAQSTEQGY
+503 YEQSTKQGY

-534 VKCKIPSGYKA
+534 IKYKIPSGYKA
-545 GKYTFWCELTVT
+545 GKYTFWCELTV
-557 SEQNGQQIKVS
+557 SCEQNGQQITVS
-568 SNQAALQVN
+568 SNQATLQVN
-577 QAAEPPKKEDTK
+577 QAAEPPKKEDTR
-589 PTSPDQ
+589 PTTPDQ
-595 DKDNTTGNPGDT
+595 DKDNTTGKPGDS
-607 NNGSTP
+607 NNGSTTGKP
-613 PPDKSDNGSTP
+613 GDSN
-624 PPDKSD
+624 
-630 NGSTPPPDKSDNG
+630 
-643 STPLPDN
+643 
-650 SGNGSTTP
+650 NGSTTN
-658 PDNSNNGSATPPD
+658 PDDTSNGSATPPD
-671 NSNNGSTPP
+671 NSNNGSTTNPGDSNNGNTTKP
-680 PDKSDNGSTTLPD
+680 GDSSSGSTTNPD
-693 NSDNGST
+693 NSSNETTNKPDNTDNGISGKNNNST
-700 GKTDGADNE
+700 NVVAG
-709 ATSKPNIPNNLING
+709 
-723 ALSKNDITNINDA
+723 KNDITNINDA
-736 AFTLAV
+736 TFILADSL

-748 VNGSKQENTE
+748 ADGNKQENTE
-758 NTMPALTMVPDP
+758 IVTPALTIAPDST
-770 VALTTIPDDTPW
+770 ALTTIFDDTPW
-782 ESHASTADSPWI
+782 ESHTSIDDAPWI
-794 NHTGADNTDYNQAS
+794 NHTGTDDNMDH
-808 PDQDAISPQS
+808 DHDAVSPQNPT
-818 HATYETELVK
+818 TYETELVK
-828 ANYSFIVGLSIL
+828 ANYSFVVGLSIL
-840 GLIAILL
+840 GLIGIML
-847 LILFLSNNRVDR
+847 LILFLRNNHEDH

>member
-1 MKAIWMKKGIMTLM
+1 MNAIWMKKGIMTLM

-21 SPERVASEPDHW
+21 SPEQTASEPDHW
-33 EYEASQDFTV
+33 EYEVSQDFTV
-43 TSDGVYQFE
+43 TSDGIYQFE
-52 LYGAQGGSYQEHTG
+52 LYGAQGGSYHDNTG
-66 GKGGMVNMQVSLH
+66 GLGGMVNMQVSLH
-79 QNDRVELRIGG
+79 QNDQVELRIGG
-90 SNDSQGGGQGTL
+90 SDGSQGGGQGTL
-102 TSGGGAATVVINGV
+102 TSGGGATTVVINGV

-129 TQDGGYGGE
+129 TQDGGYGGIDKG
-138 VLGGGAINSNG
+138 VLNGTSMG

-250 KRDCGKDNGA
+250 KRDCGKDSNS
-260 IEGYR
+260 IDKYR
-265 LVCGKSK
+265 LSCGKSETM
-272 DVIEENKQAYGG
+272 IEENKQAYGG
-284 TNYYNAEM
+284 TNYYNSDV
-292 CRNVSTAAGV
+292 CKNVSVAAGV
-302 RLGNGK
+302 RQGSGK
-308 IVITQCPQEQ
+308 ITITQLTKEQ

-326 DMTLLGS
+326 DMTILGS
-333 VTTSKGSMADYPVK
+333 VTASKGSIADYPVK

-375 LTGTDTVHS
+375 LTGADTVQS

-391 YIAVYRKIPKEYTV
+391 YIAVYRNIPREYTV

-420 AYGKQMPDIT
+420 AYRKQMPNIT

-438 FAGYYL
+438 FAGYYR
-444 QKGGRGTCYY
+444 QKDGRGTCYY
-454 STSGEAVRKSDIVQ
+454 STAGEAVRKSDIVQ

-473 AYWINPVSVT
+473 AYWVNPVSIT
-483 KQPVSV
+483 KQPASV
-489 EVESDYEESYMEVA
+489 EVESDYAESYMEVA

-525 KTKVENGNT
+525 KTKVENGEKT
-534 VKCKIPSGYKA
+534 KCKIPSGYKA
-545 GKYTFWCELTVT
+545 GKYTFWCELIVT

-568 SNQAALQVN
+568 SNQATLQVN

-589 PTSPDQ
+589 PTTPDQ
-595 DKDNTTGNPGDT
+595 DKDNSTGNPGGT
-607 NNGSTP
+607 NNGSTTKP
-613 PPDKSDNGSTP
+613 GDSDNGNTANPGDSN
-624 PPDKSD
+624 S
-630 NGSTPPPDKSDNG
+630 GSTTN
-643 STPLPDN
+643 PDN
-650 SGNGSTTP
+650 SSNGSMTK
-658 PDNSNNGSATPPD
+658 PDNSNNGNTTKPGDSSNGNATKPGD
-671 NSNNGSTPP
+671 
-680 PDKSDNGSTTLPD
+680 SDNGSTTKPD
-693 NSDNGST
+693 NSDSGST
-700 GKTDGADNE
+700 GKSDSVNNGTTNKPDNADNG
-709 ATSKPNIPNNLING
+709 TSGKNDNSTNVVPG
-723 ALSKNDITNINDA
+723 KNDITNIGNGTFM
-736 AFTLAV
+736 FTDSL

-748 VNGSKQENTE
+748 VNGIKQENTE

-770 VALTTIPDDTPW
+770 AALTIIPDDTPW

-847 LILFLSNNRVDR
+847 FILFLSNNHEDH
-859 CAEE
+859 CATE

>member
-1 MKAIWMKKGIMTLM
+1 MNAIWMKKGIMTLM

-21 SPERVASEPDHW
+21 SPEQTASEPDHW

-52 LYGAQGGSYQEHTG
+52 LYGAQGGSYQDNTG
-66 GKGGMVNMQVSLH
+66 GLGGMVNMQVSLH
-79 QNDRVELRIGG
+79 QNDRVELHIGG
-90 SNDSQGGGQGTL
+90 SDGSQGGGQGTL
-102 TSGGGAATVVINGV
+102 TSGGGATTVVINGV

-129 TQDGGYGGE
+129 ILNGESGGCGFSGISTE
-138 VLGGGAINSNG
+138 NG

-192 RHTHDGSCFVQC
+192 RHIHDGSCFVQC

-284 TNYYNAEM
+284 TNYYDAEI

-318 LTLNYFNY
+318 RTFNYFNY
-326 DMTLLGS
+326 DMTLLSS
-333 VTTSKGSMADYPVK
+333 VTASKGSIADYPVK

-375 LTGTDTVHS
+375 LTGADTVQS

-391 YIAVYRKIPKEYTV
+391 YIAVYRNIPREYTV
-405 TLEDA
+405 TFEDA
-410 YGNVVETITA
+410 YGNVVEIITA
-420 AYGKQMPDIT
+420 AYGKQMPNIM

-438 FAGYYL
+438 FAGYYR
-444 QKGGRGTCYY
+444 QKDGRGTCYY
-454 STSGEAVRKSDIVQ
+454 STSGEPARKSDIVQ

-473 AYWINPVSVT
+473 AYWVNPVSVT
-483 KQPVSV
+483 KQPTSV
-489 EVESDYEESYMEVA
+489 EVESDYAESYMEVA
-503 YAQSTEQGY
+503 YEQSMKQGY

-525 KTKVENGNT
+525 KTKVVNGNT

-545 GKYTFWCELTVT
+545 GKYIFWCELTVV

-568 SNQAALQVN
+568 SNRATLQVN

-589 PTSPDQ
+589 PTTPDQ
-595 DKDNTTGNPGDT
+595 DKDNSTGKPGGT
-607 NNGSTP
+607 NNGSTTKP
-613 PPDKSDNGSTP
+613 GDSDNGNTAKPGDSN
-624 PPDKSD
+624 S
-630 NGSTPPPDKSDNG
+630 GSTTN
-643 STPLPDN
+643 TDN
-650 SGNGSTTP
+650 SSNGSTTK
-658 PDNSNNGSATPPD
+658 PDNSNNGNTTKPGDSSNGSATKPGD
-671 NSNNGSTPP
+671 
-680 PDKSDNGSTTLPD
+680 SDNESATKPD
-693 NSDNGST
+693 NSDSGLT
-700 GKTDGADNE
+700 GKSDSVNNGTANKPDNADNG
-709 ATSKPNIPNNLING
+709 TSGKNDNSTNVVPG
-723 ALSKNDITNINDA
+723 KNDITNIGNGTFM
-736 AFTLAV
+736 FTDSL

-748 VNGSKQENTE
+748 ADSNKQENTE

-770 VALTTIPDDTPW
+770 AALTIIPDDTPW

-840 GLIAILL
+840 GLMAILL
-847 LILFLSNNRVDR
+847 LILFLSNNHEDH
-859 CAEE
+859 CATE

>member
-21 SPERVASEPDHW
+21 SPEQTASEPDHW

-52 LYGAQGGSYQEHTG
+52 LYGAQGGSYQDNTG
-66 GKGGMVNMQVSLH
+66 GLGGMVNMQVSLH
-79 QNDRVELRIGG
+79 RNDRVELRIGG

-102 TSGGGAATVVINGV
+102 TSGGGATTVVINGV

-212 SDDQPGYIEANCS
+212 SDDQPGYIEASCS

-250 KRDCGKDNGA
+250 KRDCGKDSNS
-260 IEGYR
+260 IDKYQ
-265 LVCGKSK
+265 LSCGKSETM
-272 DVIEENKQAYGG
+272 IEENKQAYGG
-284 TNYYNAEM
+284 TNYYNSDV
-292 CRNVSTAAGV
+292 CKNVSVAAGV
-302 RLGNGK
+302 RQGGGK
-308 IVITQCPQEQ
+308 ITITQLTKEQ
-318 LTLNYFNY
+318 LTLNYYNY

-333 VTTSKGSMADYPVK
+333 VTASKGSIADYPVK
-347 TEPVRKAD
+347 TEPARKAD

-375 LTGTDTVHS
+375 LTGADTVQS

-391 YIAVYRKIPKEYTV
+391 YIAVYRNIPREYTV

-420 AYGKQMPDIT
+420 AYRKQMPDIT

-444 QKGGRGTCYY
+444 QKDGRGTCYY
-454 STSGEAVRKSDIVQ
+454 STSGEPARKSDIVQ

-473 AYWINPVSVT
+473 AYWVNPVSVT
-483 KQPVSV
+483 KQPASV
-489 EVESDYEESYMEVA
+489 EVESDYAECYMEVA

-568 SNQAALQVN
+568 SNQVTLQVN

-589 PTSPDQ
+589 PTTPDQ
-595 DKDNTTGNPGDT
+595 DKDNTTGKPGDT

-613 PPDKSDNGSTP
+613 P
-624 PPDKSD
+624 
-630 NGSTPPPDKSDNG
+630 
-643 STPLPDN
+643 
-650 SGNGSTTP
+650 
-658 PDNSNNGSATPPD
+658 
-671 NSNNGSTPP
+671 
-680 PDKSDNGSTTLPD
+680 PD

-840 GLIAILL
+840 GLMAILL
-847 LILFLSNNRVDR
+847 LILFLSNNHGDH
-859 CAEE
+859 CATE

>member
-21 SPERVASEPDHW
+21 SPEQTASEPDHW

-102 TSGGGAATVVINGV
+102 TSGGGATTVVINGV

-129 TQDGGYGGE
+129 SLNGGS
-138 VLGGGAINSNG
+138 GGGNRGIMPDSSIG

-204 GTFENFRV
+204 GTFENFRI

-375 LTGTDTVHS
+375 LTETDTVHS

-568 SNQAALQVN
+568 SNQATLQVN

-589 PTSPDQ
+589 PTSPDL
-595 DKDNTTGNPGDT
+595 DKDNTTGKPGDT
-607 NNGSTP
+607 
-613 PPDKSDNGSTP
+613 
-624 PPDKSD
+624 
-630 NGSTPPPDKSDNG
+630 
-643 STPLPDN
+643 
-650 SGNGSTTP
+650 
-658 PDNSNNGSATPPD
+658 
-671 NSNNGSTPP
+671 NNGSTPP

-840 GLIAILL
+840 GLMAILL
-847 LILFLSNNRVDR
+847 LILFLSNNHGDH
-859 CAEE
+859 CATE

>member
-90 SNDSQGGGQGTL
+90 SNESQRGGQGTL
-102 TSGGGAATVVINGV
+102 TAGGGATTVVINGV

-129 TQDGGYGGE
+129 ILNGESGGCGFSGIST
-138 VLGGGAINSNG
+138 GNG

-192 RHTHDGSCFVQC
+192 GHTHDGSCFVQC

-250 KRDCGKDNGA
+250 KRNCGKDSNS
-260 IEGYR
+260 IDKYQ
-265 LVCGKSK
+265 LSCGKSETM
-272 DVIEENKQAYGG
+272 IEENKQAYGG
-284 TNYYNAEM
+284 TNYYNSDV
-292 CRNVSTAAGV
+292 CKNVSVAAGV
-302 RLGNGK
+302 RQGSGK
-308 IVITQCPQEQ
+308 ITITQLTKEQ

-333 VTTSKGSMADYPVK
+333 VTTSKGCMADYPVK

-420 AYGKQMPDIT
+420 AYGKQMPDIM

-525 KTKVENGNT
+525 KTKVVNGNT

-545 GKYTFWCELTVT
+545 GKYTFWCELTVV

-589 PTSPDQ
+589 PTSPDL
-595 DKDNTTGNPGDT
+595 DKDNTTGKPGDT
-607 NNGSTP
+607 
-613 PPDKSDNGSTP
+613 
-624 PPDKSD
+624 
-630 NGSTPPPDKSDNG
+630 
-643 STPLPDN
+643 
-650 SGNGSTTP
+650 
-658 PDNSNNGSATPPD
+658 
-671 NSNNGSTPP
+671 NNGSTPP

-847 LILFLSNNRVDR
+847 LILFLSNNRADR

>member
-43 TSDGVYQFE
+43 TSDGIYQFE

-102 TSGGGAATVVINGV
+102 TAGGGATTVVINGV

-129 TQDGGYGGE
+129 ILNGESGGCGFSGIST
-138 VLGGGAINSNG
+138 GNG
-149 ESSSEPNSAGGGGG
+149 ESSSEPNSAGGGDG

-192 RHTHDGSCFVQC
+192 RHIHNGSCFVQC

-212 SDDQPGYIEANCS
+212 SDDQPGYIEASCS

-250 KRDCGKDNGA
+250 KRNCGKDTNS
-260 IEGYR
+260 IDKYQ
-265 LVCGKSK
+265 LSCGKSETM
-272 DVIEENKQAYGG
+272 IEENKQAYGG
-284 TNYYNAEM
+284 TNYYNSDV
-292 CRNVSTAAGV
+292 CKNVSVAAGV
-302 RLGNGK
+302 RQGGGK
-308 IVITQCPQEQ
+308 ITITQLTKEQ
-318 LTLNYFNY
+318 LTLNYYNY

-333 VTTSKGSMADYPVK
+333 VTASKGSIADYPVK
-347 TEPVRKAD
+347 TEPARKAD

-444 QKGGRGTCYY
+444 QKGGRKTCYY

-468 DETFY
+468 NETFY

-545 GKYTFWCELTVT
+545 GKYTFWCELTVV

-589 PTSPDQ
+589 PTTPDQ
-595 DKDNTTGNPGDT
+595 DKDNSTGNPGDA
-607 NNGSTP
+607 
-613 PPDKSDNGSTP
+613 
-624 PPDKSD
+624 
-630 NGSTPPPDKSDNG
+630 
-643 STPLPDN
+643 
-650 SGNGSTTP
+650 
-658 PDNSNNGSATPPD
+658 NNGSATKPGDSD
-671 NSNNGSTPP
+671 NGNTTKPGDSS
-680 PDKSDNGSTTLPD
+680 NGSTTKPD
-693 NSDNGST
+693 NSDSGST
-700 GKTDGADNE
+700 GKSDSSNNETTNKPDNTDNGISGKNDNSSNGT
-709 ATSKPNIPNNLING
+709 TSKSEIPNNLING
-723 ALSKNDITNINDA
+723 VPGKNDITNINDVT
-736 AFTLAV
+736 FVLADGL
-742 NPSQLP
+742 NQIQPP
-748 VNGSKQENTE
+748 VNSNNTKTEEAPAIENDIQ
-758 NTMPALTMVPDP
+758 L
-770 VALTTIPDDTPW
+770 LTTIPDDTPW
-782 ESHASTADSPWI
+782 ESHTSADNTPWI
-794 NHTGADNTDYNQAS
+794 NNIGTDDNTNH
-808 PDQDAISPQS
+808 DQDAISPQNP
-818 HATYETELVK
+818 AAYQAELGR
-828 ANYSFIVGLSIL
+828 ANASFLVGLGIL

-847 LILFLSNNRVDR
+847 LILFLSNNRADR

>member
-21 SPERVASEPDHW
+21 SPEQTASEPDHW

-90 SNDSQGGGQGTL
+90 SNNSQGGGQGTL
-102 TSGGGAATVVINGV
+102 TSGGGATTVVINGV

-149 ESSSEPNSAGGGGG
+149 ESSTEPNSAGGGGG

-250 KRDCGKDNGA
+250 KRNCGKDTNS
-260 IEGYR
+260 IDKYQ
-265 LVCGKSK
+265 LSCGKSETM
-272 DVIEENKQAYGG
+272 IEENKQAYGG
-284 TNYYNAEM
+284 TNYYNSDV
-292 CRNVSTAAGV
+292 CKNVSVAAGV
-302 RLGNGK
+302 RQGSGK
-308 IVITQCPQEQ
+308 ITITQLTKEQ
-318 LTLNYFNY
+318 LTLNYYNY

-333 VTTSKGSMADYPVK
+333 VTASKGSIADYPVK
-347 TEPVRKAD
+347 TEPARKAD

-375 LTGTDTVHS
+375 LTGAGTVQS

-410 YGNVVETITA
+410 YGNVVEIITA
-420 AYGKQMPDIT
+420 AYGKQMPDIMP
-430 LPVREDGL
+430 PVREDGL
-438 FAGYYL
+438 FAGYYR
-444 QKGGRGTCYY
+444 QKDGRGTCYY
-454 STSGEAVRKSDIVQ
+454 STSGEPARKSDIVQ

-473 AYWINPVSVT
+473 AYWVNPVSIT
-483 KQPVSV
+483 KQPASV
-489 EVESDYEESYMEVA
+489 EVESDYTESYMEVA
-503 YAQSTEQGY
+503 YEQSMKQGY

-525 KTKVENGNT
+525 KTKVVNGNT

-545 GKYTFWCELTVT
+545 GKYIFWCELTVV

-568 SNQAALQVN
+568 SNQATLQVN

-589 PTSPDQ
+589 PTTPDQ
-595 DKDNTTGNPGDT
+595 DKDNSTGKPGGT

-613 PPDKSDNGSTP
+613 PPDNPS
-624 PPDKSD
+624 
-630 NGSTPPPDKSDNG
+630 
-643 STPLPDN
+643 
-650 SGNGSTTP
+650 NGSTTK
-658 PDNSNNGSATPPD
+658 PDDTSNGSTTNPGDSDNGNTTNPD
-671 NSNNGSTPP
+671 NSNNGSTTK
-680 PDKSDNGSTTLPD
+680 PDDTSNGGATKPGDSDNGSATKPD
-693 NSDNGST
+693 NSDSGST
-700 GKTDGADNE
+700 GKSDSVNNGTTNKPDNADNG
-709 ATSKPNIPNNLING
+709 TSGKNDNSTNVVPG
-723 ALSKNDITNINDA
+723 KNDITNIGNGTFM
-736 AFTLAV
+736 FTDSL

-840 GLIAILL
+840 GLMAILL
-847 LILFLSNNRVDR
+847 LILFLSNNHGDR

>member
-21 SPERVASEPDHW
+21 SPEQTASEPDHW

-52 LYGAQGGSYQEHTG
+52 LYGAQGGSYQDNTG
-66 GKGGMVNMQVSLH
+66 GLGGMVNMQVSLH
-79 QNDRVELRIGG
+79 RNDRVELRIGG

-102 TSGGGAATVVINGV
+102 TSGGGATTVVINGV

-250 KRDCGKDNGA
+250 KRDCGKDSNS
-260 IEGYR
+260 IDKYQ
-265 LVCGKSK
+265 LSCGKSETM
-272 DVIEENKQAYGG
+272 IEENKQAYGG
-284 TNYYNAEM
+284 TNYYNSDV
-292 CRNVSTAAGV
+292 CKNVSVAAGV
-302 RLGNGK
+302 RQGGGK
-308 IVITQCPQEQ
+308 ITITQLTKEQ
-318 LTLNYFNY
+318 LTLNYYNY

-333 VTTSKGSMADYPVK
+333 VTASKGSIADYPVK
-347 TEPVRKAD
+347 TEPARKAD

-375 LTGTDTVHS
+375 LTGADTVQS

-391 YIAVYRKIPKEYTV
+391 YIAVYRNIPREYTV
-405 TLEDA
+405 ILEDA
-410 YGNVVETITA
+410 YGNVVEIITA
-420 AYGKQMPDIT
+420 AYGKQMPDIM

-438 FAGYYL
+438 FAGYYR
-444 QKGGRGTCYY
+444 QKDGRGTCYY
-454 STSGEAVRKSDIVQ
+454 STSGEPARKSDIVQ

-473 AYWINPVSVT
+473 AYWVNPVSIT
-483 KQPVSV
+483 KQPTPV
-489 EVESDYEESYMEVA
+489 EVESDYTESYMEVA
-503 YAQSTEQGY
+503 YAQSMKQGY

-525 KTKVENGNT
+525 KTKVVNGNT

-545 GKYTFWCELTVT
+545 GKYIFWCELTVT

-577 QAAEPPKKEDTK
+577 QAADPPKKEDTK
-589 PTSPDQ
+589 PTTPDQ
-595 DKDNTTGNPGDT
+595 DKDNSTGNPGDA
-607 NNGSTP
+607 NNGSTTK
-613 PPDKSDNGSTP
+613 PDDTS
-624 PPDKSD
+624 
-630 NGSTPPPDKSDNG
+630 
-643 STPLPDN
+643 
-650 SGNGSTTP
+650 NGSTTKP
-658 PDNSNNGSATPPD
+658 GDSNNGSAT
-671 NSNNGSTPP
+671 
-680 PDKSDNGSTTLPD
+680 KPD
-693 NSDNGST
+693 NSDSEST
-700 GKTDGADNE
+700 GKSDSPNNETTNKSDNTDNGISGKNDNSSNGT
-709 ATSKPNIPNNLING
+709 TSKSDIPNNLING
-723 ALSKNDITNINDA
+723 VPGKNDTTNINDVT
-736 AFTLAV
+736 FVLADGL
-742 NPSQLP
+742 NQIQPP
-748 VNGSKQENTE
+748 VNSNNTKTEEAPAIENDIQ
-758 NTMPALTMVPDP
+758 L
-770 VALTTIPDDTPW
+770 LTTIPDDTPW
-782 ESHASTADSPWI
+782 ESHTSADNTPWI
-794 NHTGADNTDYNQAS
+794 NNTGTDDNTNH
-808 PDQDAISPQS
+808 DQDAISPQNP
-818 HATYETELVK
+818 AAYQAELGR
-828 ANYSFIVGLSIL
+828 ANASFLVGLGIL

-847 LILFLSNNRVDR
+847 LILFLSNNRADR

>member
-21 SPERVASEPDHW
+21 SPEQTASEPDHW

-43 TSDGVYQFE
+43 TSDGIYQFE
-52 LYGAQGGSYQEHTG
+52 LYGAQGGSYQDNTG
-66 GKGGMVNMQVSLH
+66 GLGGMVNMQVSLH
-79 QNDRVELRIGG
+79 QNDQVELRIGG

-102 TSGGGAATVVINGV
+102 TAGGGATTVVINGV

-129 TQDGGYGGE
+129 ILNGESGGCGFSGIST
-138 VLGGGAINSNG
+138 GNG

-212 SDDQPGYIEANCS
+212 SDDLPGYIEANCS

-250 KRDCGKDNGA
+250 KRNCGKDTNS
-260 IEGYR
+260 IDKYQ
-265 LVCGKSK
+265 LSCGKSETM
-272 DVIEENKQAYGG
+272 IEENKQAYGG
-284 TNYYNAEM
+284 TNYYNSDV
-292 CRNVSTAAGV
+292 CKNVSVAAGV
-302 RLGNGK
+302 RQGSGK
-308 IVITQCPQEQ
+308 ITITQLTKEQ

-333 VTTSKGSMADYPVK
+333 VTASKGSIADYPVK

-391 YIAVYRKIPKEYTV
+391 YLAVYRKIPKEYTV

-444 QKGGRGTCYY
+444 QKGGKGTCYY

-525 KTKVENGNT
+525 KTKVVNGNT

-545 GKYTFWCELTVT
+545 GKYTFWCELTVV

-589 PTSPDQ
+589 PTTPDQ
-595 DKDNTTGNPGDT
+595 DKDNSTGNPGDANNGSTTKPDDTSNGSTTKPGDT
-607 NNGSTP
+607 NNGSTT
-613 PPDKSDNGSTP
+613 K
-624 PPDKSD
+624 
-630 NGSTPPPDKSDNG
+630 
-643 STPLPDN
+643 
-650 SGNGSTTP
+650 
-658 PDNSNNGSATPPD
+658 
-671 NSNNGSTPP
+671 
-680 PDKSDNGSTTLPD
+680 PD
-693 NSDNGST
+693 NSDSGST
-700 GKTDGADNE
+700 GKSDSSNNETTNKPDNTDNGISGKNDNSSNGN
-709 ATSKPNIPNNLING
+709 TSKSDIPNNLING
-723 ALSKNDITNINDA
+723 VPGKNDITNINDVT
-736 AFTLAV
+736 FVLADGL
-742 NPSQLP
+742 NQIQPP
-748 VNGSKQENTE
+748 VNSNNTKTEEAPAIENDIQ
-758 NTMPALTMVPDP
+758 L
-770 VALTTIPDDTPW
+770 LTTIPDDTPW
-782 ESHASTADSPWI
+782 ESRTSADNTPWI
-794 NHTGADNTDYNQAS
+794 NNTGTDDNINH
-808 PDQDAISPQS
+808 DQDAISPQNP
-818 HATYETELVK
+818 AAYQAELGR
-828 ANYSFIVGLSIL
+828 ANASFLVGLSIL

-847 LILFLSNNRVDR
+847 LILFLSNNRADR

>member
-21 SPERVASEPDHW
+21 SPEQTASEPDHW
-33 EYEASQDFTV
+33 EYEVSQNFTV
-43 TSDGVYQFE
+43 TSDGIYQFE

-90 SNDSQGGGQGTL
+90 SNESQRGGQGTL
-102 TSGGGAATVVINGV
+102 TAGGGATTVVINGV

-129 TQDGGYGGE
+129 MLNGGSGGE
-138 VLGGGAINSNG
+138 IWGGGAINSNG

-192 RHTHDGSCFVQC
+192 RHIHNGSCFVQC

-212 SDDQPGYIEANCS
+212 SDDLPGYIEANCS

-250 KRDCGKDNGA
+250 KRDCGKDSNS
-260 IEGYR
+260 IDKYQ
-265 LVCGKSK
+265 LSCGKSETM
-272 DVIEENKQAYGG
+272 IEENKQAYGG
-284 TNYYNAEM
+284 TNYYNSDV
-292 CRNVSTAAGV
+292 CKNVSVAAGV
-302 RLGNGK
+302 RQGSGK
-308 IVITQCPQEQ
+308 ITITQLTKEQ

-333 VTTSKGSMADYPVK
+333 VTASKGSIADYPVK
-347 TEPVRKAD
+347 TEPARKAD

-444 QKGGRGTCYY
+444 QKGGRETCYY

-545 GKYTFWCELTVT
+545 GKYTFWCELTVV

-589 PTSPDQ
+589 PTTPDQ
-595 DKDNTTGNPGDT
+595 DKDNSTGNPGDANNGSATKPGDSDNGNTTKPGDSSSGSTTKPDDTSNGSTTNPGDT
-607 NNGSTP
+607 NNGSTT
-613 PPDKSDNGSTP
+613 K
-624 PPDKSD
+624 
-630 NGSTPPPDKSDNG
+630 
-643 STPLPDN
+643 
-650 SGNGSTTP
+650 
-658 PDNSNNGSATPPD
+658 
-671 NSNNGSTPP
+671 
-680 PDKSDNGSTTLPD
+680 PD
-693 NSDNGST
+693 NSDSGST
-700 GKTDGADNE
+700 GKSDSSNNETTNKPDNTDNGISGKNDNSSNGT
-709 ATSKPNIPNNLING
+709 TSKSDIPNNLING
-723 ALSKNDITNINDA
+723 VPGKNDTTNINDVT
-736 AFTLAV
+736 FVLADGL
-742 NPSQLP
+742 NQIQPP
-748 VNGSKQENTE
+748 VNSNNTKTEEAPAIENDIQ
-758 NTMPALTMVPDP
+758 L
-770 VALTTIPDDTPW
+770 LTTIPDDTPW
-782 ESHASTADSPWI
+782 ESHTSADNTPWI
-794 NHTGADNTDYNQAS
+794 NNTGTDDNTNH
-808 PDQDAISPQS
+808 DQDAISPQNP
-818 HATYETELVK
+818 AAYQAELGR
-828 ANYSFIVGLSIL
+828 ANASFLVGLGIL

-847 LILFLSNNRVDR
+847 LILFLSNNRADR

>member
-1 MKAIWMKKGIMTLM
+1 MNAIWMKKGIMALM

-21 SPERVASEPDHW
+21 SPEQTASEPDHW

-52 LYGAQGGSYQEHTG
+52 LYGAQGGSYQDNTG
-66 GKGGMVNMQVSLH
+66 GLGGMVNMQVSLH

-102 TSGGGAATVVINGV
+102 TSGGGATTVVINGV

-129 TQDGGYGGE
+129 ILNGESGGCGFSGIST
-138 VLGGGAINSNG
+138 GNG

-284 TNYYNAEM
+284 TNYYNAEI

-318 LTLNYFNY
+318 RTFNYFNY

-333 VTTSKGSMADYPVK
+333 VTASKGSMADYPVK

-444 QKGGRGTCYY
+444 QKDGRGTCYY
-454 STSGEAVRKSDIVQ
+454 STSGEPARKSDIVQ

-473 AYWINPVSVT
+473 AYWVNPVSIT
-483 KQPVSV
+483 KQPASV
-489 EVESDYEESYMEVA
+489 EVESDYAESYMEVA
-503 YAQSTEQGY
+503 YAQSAEPGY

-568 SNQAALQVN
+568 SNQVTLQVN

-589 PTSPDQ
+589 PTSPDL
-595 DKDNTTGNPGDT
+595 DKDNTTGKPGDT

-613 PPDKSDNGSTP
+613 P
-624 PPDKSD
+624 
-630 NGSTPPPDKSDNG
+630 
-643 STPLPDN
+643 
-650 SGNGSTTP
+650 
-658 PDNSNNGSATPPD
+658 
-671 NSNNGSTPP
+671 
-680 PDKSDNGSTTLPD
+680 PD

-758 NTMPALTMVPDP
+758 NTMPALTMMPDP

-840 GLIAILL
+840 GLMAILL
-847 LILFLSNNRVDR
+847 LILFLSNNHEDH
-859 CAEE
+859 CATE

>member
-21 SPERVASEPDHW
+21 SPEQTASEPDHW

-43 TSDGVYQFE
+43 ASDGVYQFE

-90 SNDSQGGGQGTL
+90 SDGSQDGGQGTL
-102 TSGGGAATVVINGV
+102 TSGGGATTVVINGV

-129 TQDGGYGGE
+129 ILNGESGGCGFSGISS
-138 VLGGGAINSNG
+138 GNG

-192 RHTHDGSCFVQC
+192 RHIHDGSCFVQC

-250 KRDCGKDNGA
+250 KRDCGKDSNS
-260 IEGYR
+260 IDKYR
-265 LVCGKSK
+265 LSCGKSEII
-272 DVIEENKQAYGG
+272 IEENKQAYGG
-284 TNYYNAEM
+284 TNYYNSDV
-292 CRNVSTAAGV
+292 CKNISVAAGV
-302 RLGNGK
+302 RQGSGK
-308 IVITQCPQEQ
+308 ITITQLTKEQ
-318 LTLNYFNY
+318 LTLNYYNY

-333 VTTSKGSMADYPVK
+333 VTASKGSMVDYPVK
-347 TEPVRKAD
+347 TEPARKAD

-362 TGWDDME
+362 SGWDDME

-375 LTGTDTVHS
+375 LTGADTVQS

-391 YIAVYRKIPKEYTV
+391 YIAVYRNIPREYTV

-420 AYGKQMPDIT
+420 AYRKQMPDIT

-438 FAGYYL
+438 FAGYYR
-444 QKGGRGTCYY
+444 QKDGRGTCYY
-454 STSGEAVRKSDIVQ
+454 STSGEPVRKSDIVQ

-473 AYWINPVSVT
+473 AYWVNPVSVI
-483 KQPVSV
+483 KQPASV
-489 EVESDYEESYMEVA
+489 EVESDYAESYMEVA
-503 YAQSTEQGY
+503 YAQSTEPGY

-568 SNQAALQVN
+568 SNQATLQVN

-589 PTSPDQ
+589 PTTPDQ
-595 DKDNTTGNPGDT
+595 DKDNSTGNPGD
-607 NNGSTP
+607 S
-613 PPDKSDNGSTP
+613 S
-624 PPDKSD
+624 
-630 NGSTPPPDKSDNG
+630 
-643 STPLPDN
+643 
-650 SGNGSTTP
+650 
-658 PDNSNNGSATPPD
+658 NGSATKPGD
-671 NSNNGSTPP
+671 
-680 PDKSDNGSTTLPD
+680 SDNESATKPD
-693 NSDNGST
+693 NSDSGST
-700 GKTDGADNE
+700 GKSDSVNNGTTNKPDNADNG
-709 ATSKPNIPNNLING
+709 TSGKNDNSTNVVPG
-723 ALSKNDITNINDA
+723 KNDITNIGNGTFMLTDS
-736 AFTLAV
+736 L

-748 VNGSKQENTE
+748 ADGNKQENTE
-758 NTMPALTMVPDP
+758 IVTPASTIAPVSTALTI
-770 VALTTIPDDTPW
+770 IPDDTPW
-782 ESHASTADSPWI
+782 ESHTSADDTPWI
-794 NHTGADNTDYNQAS
+794 NHTGTDDNTNH
-808 PDQDAISPQS
+808 DQNAVSPQNP
-818 HATYETELVK
+818 AAYQAELGR
-828 ANYSFIVGLSIL
+828 ANASFLVGLGIL

-847 LILFLSNNRVDR
+847 LILFLSNNRADR

>member
-21 SPERVASEPDHW
+21 SPEQTASEPDHW

-43 TSDGVYQFE
+43 TSDGIYQFE
-52 LYGAQGGSYQEHTG
+52 LYGAQGGSYQDNTG
-66 GKGGMVNMQVSLH
+66 GLGGMVNMQVSLH
-79 QNDRVELRIGG
+79 RNDRVELRIGG

-102 TSGGGAATVVINGV
+102 TAGGGATTVVINGV

-129 TQDGGYGGE
+129 TQDGGYGGIDKG
-138 VLGGGAINSNG
+138 VLNGTSMG

-204 GTFENFRV
+204 GTFENFRI

-444 QKGGRGTCYY
+444 QKGGRETCYY

-568 SNQAALQVN
+568 SNQATLQVN
-577 QAAEPPKKEDTK
+577 QVAEPPKKEDTK
-589 PTSPDQ
+589 PTTPDQ
-595 DKDNTTGNPGDT
+595 DKDNSTGNPGDA
-607 NNGSTP
+607 NNGSTTKP
-613 PPDKSDNGSTP
+613 GDSDNGNTTKPGDS
-624 PPDKSD
+624 SS
-630 NGSTPPPDKSDNG
+630 GSTTKPDDTS
-643 STPLPDN
+643 
-650 SGNGSTTP
+650 NGSTTKP
-658 PDNSNNGSATPPD
+658 GDSS
-671 NSNNGSTPP
+671 
-680 PDKSDNGSTTLPD
+680 NGSTTKPD
-693 NSDNGST
+693 NSDSGST
-700 GKTDGADNE
+700 GKSDSSNNETTNKPDNTDNGISGKNDNSSNGN
-709 ATSKPNIPNNLING
+709 TSKSDIPNNLING
-723 ALSKNDITNINDA
+723 VPGKNDITNINDVT
-736 AFTLAV
+736 FVLADGLNQIQPSV
-742 NPSQLP
+742 NSNNTKTEEAPAIENDIQL
-748 VNGSKQENTE
+748 
-758 NTMPALTMVPDP
+758 
-770 VALTTIPDDTPW
+770 LTTIPDDTPW
-782 ESHASTADSPWI
+782 ESHTSADNTPWI
-794 NHTGADNTDYNQAS
+794 NNTGTDDNTNH
-808 PDQDAISPQS
+808 DQDAISPQNP
-818 HATYETELVK
+818 AAYQAELGR
-828 ANYSFIVGLSIL
+828 ANASFLVGLSIL
-840 GLIAILL
+840 GLIAILM
-847 LILFLSNNRVDR
+847 LILFLSNNRADR

>member
-90 SNDSQGGGQGTL
+90 SNESQRGGQGTL
-102 TSGGGAATVVINGV
+102 TAGGGATTVVINGV

-129 TQDGGYGGE
+129 ILNGESGGCGFSGIST
-138 VLGGGAINSNG
+138 GNG

-250 KRDCGKDNGA
+250 KRNCGKDSNS
-260 IEGYR
+260 IDKYQ
-265 LVCGKSK
+265 LSCGKSETM
-272 DVIEENKQAYGG
+272 IEENKQAYGG
-284 TNYYNAEM
+284 TNYYNSDV
-292 CRNVSTAAGV
+292 CKNVSVAAGV
-302 RLGNGK
+302 RQGSGK
-308 IVITQCPQEQ
+308 ITITQLTKEQ

-333 VTTSKGSMADYPVK
+333 VTTSKGCMADYPVK

-420 AYGKQMPDIT
+420 AYGKQMPDIM

-525 KTKVENGNT
+525 KTKVVNGNT

-545 GKYTFWCELTVT
+545 GKYTFWCELTVV

-589 PTSPDQ
+589 PTSPDL
-595 DKDNTTGNPGDT
+595 DKDNTTGKPGDT
-607 NNGSTP
+607 
-613 PPDKSDNGSTP
+613 
-624 PPDKSD
+624 
-630 NGSTPPPDKSDNG
+630 
-643 STPLPDN
+643 
-650 SGNGSTTP
+650 
-658 PDNSNNGSATPPD
+658 
-671 NSNNGSTPP
+671 NNGSTPP

-847 LILFLSNNRVDR
+847 LILFLSNNRADR

>member
-1 MKAIWMKKGIMTLM
+1 MNAIWMKKGIMALM

-21 SPERVASEPDHW
+21 SPEQTASEPDHW
-33 EYEASQDFTV
+33 EYEASQDFAV

-52 LYGAQGGSYQEHTG
+52 LYGAQGGSYQDNTG
-66 GKGGMVNMQVSLH
+66 GLGGMVNMQVSLH

-102 TSGGGAATVVINGV
+102 TSGGGATTVVINGV

-129 TQDGGYGGE
+129 ILNGESGGCGFSGIST
-138 VLGGGAINSNG
+138 GNG

-250 KRDCGKDNGA
+250 KRDCGKDSNS
-260 IEGYR
+260 IDKYQ
-265 LVCGKSK
+265 LSCGKSETM
-272 DVIEENKQAYGG
+272 IEENKQAYGG
-284 TNYYNAEM
+284 TNYYNSDV
-292 CRNVSTAAGV
+292 CKNVSVAAGV
-302 RLGNGK
+302 RRGSGK
-308 IVITQCPQEQ
+308 IAITQLTQEQ
-318 LTLNYFNY
+318 LTINYYNY
-326 DMTLLGS
+326 NMTLLGS
-333 VTTSKGSMADYPVK
+333 VTASKGSIADYPVK
-347 TEPVRKAD
+347 TEPARKAD

-375 LTGTDTVHS
+375 LTGADTVQS

-391 YIAVYRKIPKEYTV
+391 YIAVYRNIPREYTV
-405 TLEDA
+405 ILEDA
-410 YGNVVETITA
+410 YGNVVEIITA
-420 AYGKQMPDIT
+420 AYGKQMPNIM

-444 QKGGRGTCYY
+444 QKDGRGTCYY
-454 STSGEAVRKSDIVQ
+454 STSGEPARKSDIVQ

-473 AYWINPVSVT
+473 AYWVNPVSVT
-483 KQPVSV
+483 KQPASV
-489 EVESDYEESYMEVA
+489 EVESDYAECYMEVA

-568 SNQAALQVN
+568 SNQVTLQVN

-589 PTSPDQ
+589 PTSPDL
-595 DKDNTTGNPGDT
+595 DKDNTTGKPGDT
-607 NNGSTP
+607 
-613 PPDKSDNGSTP
+613 
-624 PPDKSD
+624 
-630 NGSTPPPDKSDNG
+630 
-643 STPLPDN
+643 
-650 SGNGSTTP
+650 
-658 PDNSNNGSATPPD
+658 NNGSATPPD

-847 LILFLSNNRVDR
+847 LILFLSNNHGDH
-859 CAEE
+859 CATE

>member
-21 SPERVASEPDHW
+21 SPEQTASEPDHW

-43 TSDGVYQFE
+43 TSDGIYQFE
-52 LYGAQGGSYQEHTG
+52 LYGAQGGSYQDNTG
-66 GKGGMVNMQVSLH
+66 GLGGMVNMQVSLH
-79 QNDRVELRIGG
+79 QNDQVELRIGG
-90 SNDSQGGGQGTL
+90 SDGSQGGGQGTL
-102 TSGGGAATVVINGV
+102 TFGGGATTVVINGV

-129 TQDGGYGGE
+129 SLNGGS
-138 VLGGGAINSNG
+138 GGGNRGIMPDSSIG

-192 RHTHDGSCFVQC
+192 RHIHNGSCFVQC
-204 GTFENFRV
+204 GTFENFRA
-212 SDDQPGYIEANCS
+212 SGDQPGYIEASCS

-333 VTTSKGSMADYPVK
+333 VTASKGSIADYPVK

-391 YIAVYRKIPKEYTV
+391 YIAVYRKIPREYTV

-420 AYGKQMPDIT
+420 AYGKQMLDIM

-444 QKGGRGTCYY
+444 QKGGRETCYY

-525 KTKVENGNT
+525 KTKVVNGNT

-545 GKYTFWCELTVT
+545 GKYTFWCELTVV

-589 PTSPDQ
+589 PTTPDQ
-595 DKDNTTGNPGDT
+595 DKDNSTGNPGDANNGSATKPGDSDNGNTTKPGDSSSGSTTKPDDTSNGSTTKPGDT
-607 NNGSTP
+607 NNGSTT
-613 PPDKSDNGSTP
+613 K
-624 PPDKSD
+624 
-630 NGSTPPPDKSDNG
+630 
-643 STPLPDN
+643 
-650 SGNGSTTP
+650 
-658 PDNSNNGSATPPD
+658 
-671 NSNNGSTPP
+671 
-680 PDKSDNGSTTLPD
+680 PD
-693 NSDNGST
+693 NSDSGST
-700 GKTDGADNE
+700 GKSDSSNNETTNKPDNTDNGISGKNDNSSNGN
-709 ATSKPNIPNNLING
+709 TSKSDIPNNLINRVPG
-723 ALSKNDITNINDA
+723 KNDITNINDVT
-736 AFTLAV
+736 FVLADGL
-742 NPSQLP
+742 NQIQPP
-748 VNGSKQENTE
+748 VNSNNTKTEEAPAIENDIQ
-758 NTMPALTMVPDP
+758 L
-770 VALTTIPDDTPW
+770 LTTIPDDTPW
-782 ESHASTADSPWI
+782 ESRTSADNTPWI
-794 NHTGADNTDYNQAS
+794 NNTGTDDNINH
-808 PDQDAISPQS
+808 DQDAISPQNP
-818 HATYETELVK
+818 AAYQAELGR
-828 ANYSFIVGLSIL
+828 ANASFLVGLSIL

-847 LILFLSNNRVDR
+847 LILFLSNNRADR

>member
-1 MKAIWMKKGIMTLM
+1 MNAIWMKKGIMALM

-21 SPERVASEPDHW
+21 SPEQTASEPDHW

-52 LYGAQGGSYQEHTG
+52 LYGAQGGSYQDNTG
-66 GKGGMVNMQVSLH
+66 GLGGMVNMQVSLH

-102 TSGGGAATVVINGV
+102 TSGGGATTVVINGV

-129 TQDGGYGGE
+129 ILNGESGGCGFSGIST
-138 VLGGGAINSNG
+138 GNG

-391 YIAVYRKIPKEYTV
+391 YIAVYRNIPREYTV

-420 AYGKQMPDIT
+420 AYRKQMPDIT

-444 QKGGRGTCYY
+444 QKDGRGTCYY
-454 STSGEAVRKSDIVQ
+454 STSGEPARKSDIVQ

-473 AYWINPVSVT
+473 AYWVNPVSVT
-483 KQPVSV
+483 KQPASV
-489 EVESDYEESYMEVA
+489 EVESDYAECYMEVA

-568 SNQAALQVN
+568 SNQVTLQVN
-577 QAAEPPKKEDTK
+577 QAAEPLKKEDTK
-589 PTSPDQ
+589 PTSPDL
-595 DKDNTTGNPGDT
+595 DKDNTTGKPGDT

-613 PPDKSDNGSTP
+613 P
-624 PPDKSD
+624 
-630 NGSTPPPDKSDNG
+630 
-643 STPLPDN
+643 
-650 SGNGSTTP
+650 
-658 PDNSNNGSATPPD
+658 
-671 NSNNGSTPP
+671 
-680 PDKSDNGSTTLPD
+680 PD

-847 LILFLSNNRVDR
+847 LILFLSNNHGDH
-859 CAEE
+859 CATE

>member
-1 MKAIWMKKGIMTLM
+1 MNAIWMKKGIMTLM
-15 AAAVTM
+15 VAAVTM
-21 SPERVASEPDHW
+21 SPEQTASEPDHW

-43 TSDGVYQFE
+43 ASDGIYQFE

-66 GKGGMVNMQVSLH
+66 GKGGIVNMQVSLH

-102 TSGGGAATVVINGV
+102 TSGGGATTVVINGV

-613 PPDKSDNGSTP
+613 PS
-624 PPDKSD
+624 DKSD

-758 NTMPALTMVPDP
+758 NTMPALTMVPD
-770 VALTTIPDDTPW
+770 DTPW